1 MTKKNKAR
9 SRRYD
14 YLPNRANKYSI
25 RKFTVGTTSILI
37 GATLV
42 FGIDHDAKAAETT
55 TPPATSTTTASD
67 TTAQPAT
74 TDTTA
79 STNTTD
85 STSTATSTAQSTTA
99 DSTTQST
106 DSTNT
111 TNSTSTS
118 TAQSTTADSTTQS
131 TDSTNTA
138 TSTSTADTSTSA
150 STAQSTTADSTTQS
164 TDSTNTT
171 TSTSTA
177 DTSTSTSTAQ
187 STTSDSTTQS
197 TASTD
202 TTTSTS
208 IADTSASTST
218 TSSTVATSTST
229 STASASTASTTATS
243 TSTSTSTT
251 SSTTLSNFSLMS
263 AAAPMAVAAVAPA
276 NTDVVAEQNNIIT
289 ADAIAN
295 GYIKTATDAT
305 NAANTLSGRAWLID
319 SGTPATMANG
329 LTPVP
334 EGTPVY
340 MQWIDTDGAVS
351 PIYRASTTNKLS
363 SVDGSQVGP
372 GAYAFDLREPWVD
385 ANGTSHTYRAIDG
398 QYYRLWINDFT
409 TANGN
414 TATML
419 RQAGGFYPDTFV
431 NSVTGSNLGQFP
443 LIGTNMQRTGIF
455 MSIVPTNNYMTT
467 NNWIVDNQG
476 PLTNPS
482 TTTSVND
489 FISGKVWLESG
500 AGDYANSATGPNY
513 NAPSDVAGAGY
524 QVVMSS
530 LTAEGAKAYDAYVN
544 SLPKDQQT
552 AAART
557 LLQANPQYISATVTG
572 YTDANGNYTLRFP
585 SGALD
590 LNHVYGYVLDP
601 KGNLVKSYS
610 AFTTPLF
617 RPADANLS
625 FTPQTAPYVRPVR
638 HAWVNVNFAVVGTN
652 LTNINI
658 TNFDVTANPAKPGD
672 VAYVDVTTTA
682 LSPLPTYV
690 EWRDSAGNVVQRS
703 AQVTTE
709 QEAEVAGTFTIPT
722 NAKSGEVYTV
732 YIVSGG
738 NDIAAD
744 SLIVQVDQNSATY
757 QPTYPTT
764 TVSQGQTLV
773 VNPPLN
779 NDGTALPTG
788 TSFESGNNVPTWATV
803 NADGSITV
811 APDAAVTPGSYNVP
825 VVVTYP
831 DGSRE
836 TVYAP
841 VTVKA
846 PDATVFNPTAT
857 PVDTPYGTATTADQV
872 TSNVTIPGYPTT
884 GPQPV
889 ISVNDPS
896 QLPDGTTPGT
906 VNVPV
911 TVTYPD
917 GSTDQITVP
926 VTTGQPQ
933 ATQFDPTVTPVNNPY
948 GTATTAD
955 QVTSNV
961 TIPGYPTTGPQPVI
975 SVNDP
980 SQLPNGTTPGTVNV
994 PVTVTYPDGST
1005 DQITVPVTTGVSQ
1018 ATQYDPTANPVNNPY
1033 GTATTADQITGNI
1046 TVPGFPTTGAQPTYT
1061 IPVGTVLPDG
1071 TTPGTVDVP
1080 VTVTYPD
1087 GTTDQITVPVT
1098 TGQPQA
1104 TTYQP
1109 VGDQVNNPFG
1119 TPTTENQI
1127 VDAVIIPG
1135 YPTTGPQP
1143 VISVNDP
1150 STLPDGQTS
1159 GTVDVSVTVTYPDGS
1174 TDQITVP
1181 VTTGNTQATQYDPT
1195 ATPVTN
1201 PYGTPTTQDQVLSN
1215 VTVPGFPT
1223 TGAQP
1228 SYTLADGA
1236 TLPDGTQSGTYNVP
1250 VVVTYPDGSKDTI
1263 SVPVTVG
1270 DAQAVTYDP
1279 TSTPVDTPFGTA
1291 TTEND
1296 VVSHVAVPGYPT
1308 TGVQPTIKVDNG
1320 TSLPDGQTPGTYNV
1334 PVTVTYPDGSVD
1346 HITVPVTVGQPQ
1358 ATQYDPTATP
1368 ISNPY
1373 GTATTA
1379 DQVLGNVSVPGFP
1392 TNGAQPSYTLAD
1404 GAILPNGTQ
1413 SGTFNVPV
1421 VVTYPD
1427 GSKDTINVP
1436 VTVGDAQAVTY
1447 EPSATPI
1454 SNPYGTA
1461 TTSDQVLGNV
1471 TVPGFP
1477 TNGAQPSYTLAD
1489 GATLPDGTQS
1499 GTFNV
1504 PVVVTYPDG
1513 TTDMINVPVTVGDA
1527 QAVTYE
1533 PTATPIDKNYGS
1545 ATSEADVVSA
1555 VTVPNF
1561 PTTGDQPTITV
1572 DDPTTLPDGQTPGN
1586 YNVPVTVTYPDGS
1599 QDHISVPITV
1609 GSTEASTYQPTATAV
1624 ETPFGTPTTADEVIG
1639 NVTIPEYPTTGEQPV
1654 NTVDDPTTLPDGQTP
1669 GNYTVPVTVTY
1680 PDGSQD
1686 HITVPVTV
1694 TPSQASTYNPTAG
1707 VVNNP
1712 YGTPTTEAQVTSEVT
1727 VTGYPSTGPQPVI
1740 TVDNPAALPDGSVT
1754 GTVDVPVTI
1763 TYPDGSVDH
1772 VTVSVST
1779 GDSQA
1784 VTYEPTATPINKP
1797 YGTPTTNQDM
1807 ISHVTIPGYPTT
1819 GEQPI
1824 INAIDPNTLP
1834 TGYTSGTFEVPVLVT
1849 YPDGTSD
1856 SIIVTVTVDAQPQN
1870 NQYEPVTSQVN
1881 QPYGT
1886 PTTETDVVGKVTIP
1900 GYPTT
1905 GDQPVITVDNPSSL
1919 PDGTASGTYDVPV
1932 TVTYPDGTTDHIT
1945 VPVVVGAQPQ
1955 NTAYEPITTSV
1966 EKPYGTPT
1974 TTDDITGSVT
1984 VPGYPT
1990 TGDQPVITVDN
2001 PSTLPDGTTPGTYE
2015 VPVTVTYPDGTTDH
2029 VTVPVTVGTSQ
2040 ATQFDPTVTTVNTP
2054 YGTPTT
2060 EADVVGNVTIPGYPT
2075 TGDQPVITVDN
2086 PSSLPDGTIPG
2097 TVDVPVTVT
2106 YPDGSVDKIT
2116 VPVTTGEAQATT
2128 NEPTATP
2135 VENPYGT
2142 PTTVDDIT
2150 SSVTVPGYPTTG
2162 DQPVVTVD
2170 NPSTL
2175 PDGTT
2180 PDTVDV
2186 PVTVTYPDGS
2196 VDKITVPVTT
2206 GVAQATTYEPTTT
2219 PVEKSFGTPTTV
2231 DDITSSV
2238 TVPGYSTTGDQ
2249 PVITVD
2255 NPSTLPDG
2263 QTPGTYDV
2271 PVTVTYP
2278 DGSQDHTTVTVT
2290 VGESQATQYEP
2301 VTGPVNNAYGT
2312 PTTEDQVVAQV
2323 TVPNFPTTGEQPVI
2337 TVDNPLSLPDG
2348 QTPGTVDVSVTVTYP
2363 DGTVDH
2369 TAVTVNTGDTQA
2381 TQYEPTATPVDNP
2394 YGTPTTE
2401 NQVLDQV
2408 TVPNYPTTGDQPTY
2422 TIPSGTTLPDGS
2434 QSGTFNVP
2442 VIVRYPDGSQD
2453 MINVPVTVGESQAT
2467 TNEPTTTPVE
2477 KPFGT
2482 PTTVDDI
2489 TSSVTVP
2496 GYPTTGDQPVVT
2508 VDNPTSLPDGTT
2520 PGTYEVP
2527 VTVTYPDGSQDHTTV
2542 TVTVGESQAATNE
2555 PTTTPVEKP
2564 FGTPTTVD
2572 DITSSVTVPGYPA
2585 TGDQPVITVDNPS
2598 SLPDGTTPGTYE
2610 VPVTVTYPDGSQDHT
2625 VVTVTVGESQAT
2637 TNEPTTTPVEKPFGT
2652 PTTTDDITSS
2662 VTVPGYPTTGD
2673 QPVVTVDNPS
2683 SLPDG
2688 TTPGT
2693 YEVPVTVTYP
2703 DGSQDHTVVT
2713 VIVGEP
2719 QANTYEPTT
2728 TPVEKPNGTPTTT
2741 EDITG
2746 SVTVP
2751 NFPTTGEQPVIT
2763 VDNPSTLPDGTTP
2776 GTVDVP
2782 VTVTYPDGSED
2793 HTTVPVTVGEPQ
2805 ANTYEPTTTP
2815 VEKPNGTP
2823 TTVDDVTGSVTVPNF
2838 PTTGDQPVVTV
2849 DDPSTL
2855 PDGTTPGTV
2864 EVPVTVTYPDGS
2876 EDHTTVPVIVGEPQ
2890 ANTYEPTTTP
2900 VEKPNGTP
2908 TTVDDITGS
2917 VTVPNFPPTGEQ
2929 PVITVDNPSTLPDGT
2944 TPGTVEVPVTVTY
2957 PDGSEDHTTVT
2968 VTTGV
2973 SQAEQNNPGYHDG
2986 VAKPGE
2992 TIHLPQNGDSNMP
3005 DGTKYEVTPHVP
3017 SGWNITVD
3025 ETTGELTV
3033 TPPNN
3038 AQPGTSIVTEVIV
3051 HYPDG
3056 STEVVQIII
3065 TVGEKSETP
3074 LPSPIPHVPSTPN
3087 RDTITGEHATP
3098 GHSICVTWPNGSV
3111 TTVPVKKD
3119 GSWSV
3124 AIPKNIENQP
3134 EQRINIVE
3142 INHQGQVSKPTT
3154 IQKEHAPEKAGQHEL
3169 PETGQ
3174 SSEKTSPILL
3184 GGLFAALG
3192 SLLLFRR
3199 KKQDKETK

>member
-1 MTKKNKAR
+1 MGRNFLHDQKNKAR

-67 TTAQPAT
+67 TTTQPAT

-150 STAQSTTADSTTQS
+150 
-164 TDSTNTT
+164 
-171 TSTSTA
+171 
-177 DTSTSTSTAQ
+177 STAQ

-709 QEAEVAGTFTIPT
+709 QQAEAAGTFTIPT
-722 NAKSGEVYTV
+722 DAKSGEVYTV

-764 TVSQGQTLV
+764 TVSQEQTLV

-846 PDATVFNPTAT
+846 QDATVYNPTAT

-872 TSNVTIPGYPTT
+872 TSNVTIPGYSTT

-889 ISVNDPS
+889 ITVNDPS
-896 QLPDGTTPGT
+896 LLPDGTTPGT

-975 SVNDP
+975 TVNDP

-1061 IPVGTVLPDG
+1061 IPAGTVLPDG

-1080 VTVTYPD
+1080 
-1087 GTTDQITVPVT
+1087 
-1098 TGQPQA
+1098 
-1104 TTYQP
+1104 
-1109 VGDQVNNPFG
+1109 
-1119 TPTTENQI
+1119 
-1127 VDAVIIPG
+1127 
-1135 YPTTGPQP
+1135 
-1143 VISVNDP
+1143 
-1150 STLPDGQTS
+1150 
-1159 GTVDVSVTVTYPDGS
+1159 VTVTYPDGS

-1308 TGVQPTIKVDNG
+1308 TGVQPTITVDNG

-1427 GSKDTINVP
+1427 SSKDTINVP

-1513 TTDMINVPVTVGDA
+1513 TTDTINVPVTVGDA

-1654 NTVDDPTTLPDGQTP
+1654 ITVDDPTTLPDGQTA

-1707 VVNNP
+1707 IVNNP

-1834 TGYTSGTFEVPVLVT
+1834 TGYNSGTFEVPVLVT

-2001 PSTLPDGTTPGTYE
+2001 PSTLPDGTTPGTYD

-2086 PSSLPDGTIPG
+2086 PSSLPDGT
-2097 TVDVPVTVT
+2097 
-2106 YPDGSVDKIT
+2106 
-2116 VPVTTGEAQATT
+2116 
-2128 NEPTATP
+2128 
-2135 VENPYGT
+2135 
-2142 PTTVDDIT
+2142 
-2150 SSVTVPGYPTTG
+2150 
-2162 DQPVVTVD
+2162 
-2170 NPSTL
+2170 
-2175 PDGTT
+2175 
-2180 PDTVDV
+2180 
-2186 PVTVTYPDGS
+2186 
-2196 VDKITVPVTT
+2196 
-2206 GVAQATTYEPTTT
+2206 
-2219 PVEKSFGTPTTV
+2219 
-2231 DDITSSV
+2231 
-2238 TVPGYSTTGDQ
+2238 
-2249 PVITVD
+2249 
-2255 NPSTLPDG
+2255 
-2263 QTPGTYDV
+2263 
-2271 PVTVTYP
+2271 
-2278 DGSQDHTTVTVT
+2278 
-2290 VGESQATQYEP
+2290 
-2301 VTGPVNNAYGT
+2301 
-2312 PTTEDQVVAQV
+2312 
-2323 TVPNFPTTGEQPVI
+2323 
-2337 TVDNPLSLPDG
+2337 
-2348 QTPGTVDVSVTVTYP
+2348 
-2363 DGTVDH
+2363 
-2369 TAVTVNTGDTQA
+2369 
-2381 TQYEPTATPVDNP
+2381 
-2394 YGTPTTE
+2394 
-2401 NQVLDQV
+2401 
-2408 TVPNYPTTGDQPTY
+2408 
-2422 TIPSGTTLPDGS
+2422 
-2434 QSGTFNVP
+2434 
-2442 VIVRYPDGSQD
+2442 
-2453 MINVPVTVGESQAT
+2453 
-2467 TNEPTTTPVE
+2467 
-2477 KPFGT
+2477 
-2482 PTTVDDI
+2482 
-2489 TSSVTVP
+2489 
-2496 GYPTTGDQPVVT
+2496 
-2508 VDNPTSLPDGTT
+2508 T

-2527 VTVTYPDGSQDHTTV
+2527 VTVTYPDGSEDHTTV

-2555 PTTTPVEKP
+2555 PTTTTVEKP

-2625 VVTVTVGESQAT
+2625 VVTVTVGE
-2637 TNEPTTTPVEKPFGT
+2637 
-2652 PTTTDDITSS
+2652 
-2662 VTVPGYPTTGD
+2662 
-2673 QPVVTVDNPS
+2673 
-2683 SLPDG
+2683 
-2688 TTPGT
+2688 
-2693 YEVPVTVTYP
+2693 
-2703 DGSQDHTVVT
+2703 
-2713 VIVGEP
+2713 P

-2751 NFPTTGEQPVIT
+2751 NFPSTGEQPVIT

-2776 GTVDVP
+2776 GTV
-2782 VTVTYPDGSED
+2782 
-2793 HTTVPVTVGEPQ
+2793 
-2805 ANTYEPTTTP
+2805 
-2815 VEKPNGTP
+2815 
-2823 TTVDDVTGSVTVPNF
+2823 
-2838 PTTGDQPVVTV
+2838 
-2849 DDPSTL
+2849 
-2855 PDGTTPGTV
+2855 
-2864 EVPVTVTYPDGS
+2864 EVPVTVTYPDGAQ
-2876 EDHTTVPVIVGEPQ
+2876 DHTTVSVTVGEPQ

-2917 VTVPNFPPTGEQ
+2917 VTVPNFPTTGEQ
-2929 PVITVDNPSTLPDGT
+2929 PVITVDDPSTLPDGT

-2957 PDGSEDHTTVT
+2957 PDGSQDHTTVT

-2973 SQAEQNNPGYHDG
+2973 SQVEQNNPGYHDG

-3017 SGWNITVD
+3017 SDWNITVD

-3074 LPSPIPHVPSTPN
+3074 LPSPTPHVPSTPN

>member
-1 MTKKNKAR
+1 MGRNFLHDQKNKAR

-67 TTAQPAT
+67 TTTQPAT

-150 STAQSTTADSTTQS
+150 
-164 TDSTNTT
+164 
-171 TSTSTA
+171 
-177 DTSTSTSTAQ
+177 STAQ

-709 QEAEVAGTFTIPT
+709 QQAEAAGTFTIPT
-722 NAKSGEVYTV
+722 DAKSGEVYTV

-764 TVSQGQTLV
+764 TVSQEQTLV

-846 PDATVFNPTAT
+846 QDATVYNPTAT

-872 TSNVTIPGYPTT
+872 TSNVTIPGYSTT

-889 ISVNDPS
+889 ITVNDPS
-896 QLPDGTTPGT
+896 LLPDGTTPGT

-975 SVNDP
+975 TVNDP

-1061 IPVGTVLPDG
+1061 IPAGTVLPDG

-1080 VTVTYPD
+1080 
-1087 GTTDQITVPVT
+1087 
-1098 TGQPQA
+1098 
-1104 TTYQP
+1104 
-1109 VGDQVNNPFG
+1109 
-1119 TPTTENQI
+1119 
-1127 VDAVIIPG
+1127 
-1135 YPTTGPQP
+1135 
-1143 VISVNDP
+1143 
-1150 STLPDGQTS
+1150 
-1159 GTVDVSVTVTYPDGS
+1159 VTVTYPDGS

-1308 TGVQPTIKVDNG
+1308 TGVQPTITVDNG

-1513 TTDMINVPVTVGDA
+1513 TTDTINVPVTVGDA

-1654 NTVDDPTTLPDGQTP
+1654 ITVDDPTTLPDGQTA

-1707 VVNNP
+1707 IVNNP

-1834 TGYTSGTFEVPVLVT
+1834 TGYNSGTFEVPVLVT

-2001 PSTLPDGTTPGTYE
+2001 PSTLPDGTTPGTYD

-2086 PSSLPDGTIPG
+2086 PSSLPDGT
-2097 TVDVPVTVT
+2097 
-2106 YPDGSVDKIT
+2106 
-2116 VPVTTGEAQATT
+2116 
-2128 NEPTATP
+2128 
-2135 VENPYGT
+2135 
-2142 PTTVDDIT
+2142 
-2150 SSVTVPGYPTTG
+2150 
-2162 DQPVVTVD
+2162 
-2170 NPSTL
+2170 
-2175 PDGTT
+2175 
-2180 PDTVDV
+2180 
-2186 PVTVTYPDGS
+2186 
-2196 VDKITVPVTT
+2196 
-2206 GVAQATTYEPTTT
+2206 
-2219 PVEKSFGTPTTV
+2219 
-2231 DDITSSV
+2231 
-2238 TVPGYSTTGDQ
+2238 
-2249 PVITVD
+2249 
-2255 NPSTLPDG
+2255 
-2263 QTPGTYDV
+2263 
-2271 PVTVTYP
+2271 
-2278 DGSQDHTTVTVT
+2278 
-2290 VGESQATQYEP
+2290 
-2301 VTGPVNNAYGT
+2301 
-2312 PTTEDQVVAQV
+2312 
-2323 TVPNFPTTGEQPVI
+2323 
-2337 TVDNPLSLPDG
+2337 
-2348 QTPGTVDVSVTVTYP
+2348 
-2363 DGTVDH
+2363 
-2369 TAVTVNTGDTQA
+2369 
-2381 TQYEPTATPVDNP
+2381 
-2394 YGTPTTE
+2394 
-2401 NQVLDQV
+2401 
-2408 TVPNYPTTGDQPTY
+2408 
-2422 TIPSGTTLPDGS
+2422 
-2434 QSGTFNVP
+2434 
-2442 VIVRYPDGSQD
+2442 
-2453 MINVPVTVGESQAT
+2453 
-2467 TNEPTTTPVE
+2467 
-2477 KPFGT
+2477 
-2482 PTTVDDI
+2482 
-2489 TSSVTVP
+2489 
-2496 GYPTTGDQPVVT
+2496 
-2508 VDNPTSLPDGTT
+2508 T

-2527 VTVTYPDGSQDHTTV
+2527 VTVTYPDGSEDHTTV

-2555 PTTTPVEKP
+2555 PTTTTVEKP

-2625 VVTVTVGESQAT
+2625 VVTVTVGE
-2637 TNEPTTTPVEKPFGT
+2637 
-2652 PTTTDDITSS
+2652 
-2662 VTVPGYPTTGD
+2662 
-2673 QPVVTVDNPS
+2673 
-2683 SLPDG
+2683 
-2688 TTPGT
+2688 
-2693 YEVPVTVTYP
+2693 
-2703 DGSQDHTVVT
+2703 
-2713 VIVGEP
+2713 P

-2751 NFPTTGEQPVIT
+2751 NFPSTGEQPVIT

-2776 GTVDVP
+2776 GTV
-2782 VTVTYPDGSED
+2782 
-2793 HTTVPVTVGEPQ
+2793 
-2805 ANTYEPTTTP
+2805 
-2815 VEKPNGTP
+2815 
-2823 TTVDDVTGSVTVPNF
+2823 
-2838 PTTGDQPVVTV
+2838 
-2849 DDPSTL
+2849 
-2855 PDGTTPGTV
+2855 
-2864 EVPVTVTYPDGS
+2864 EVPVTVTYPDGAQ
-2876 EDHTTVPVIVGEPQ
+2876 DHTTVSVTVGEPQ

-2917 VTVPNFPPTGEQ
+2917 VTVPNFPTTGEQ
-2929 PVITVDNPSTLPDGT
+2929 PVITVDDPSTLPDGT

-2957 PDGSEDHTTVT
+2957 PDGSQDHTTVT

-2973 SQAEQNNPGYHDG
+2973 SQVEQNNPGYHDG

-3017 SGWNITVD
+3017 SDWNITVD

-3074 LPSPIPHVPSTPN
+3074 LPSPTPHVPSTPN

>member
-1 MTKKNKAR
+1 MTKKNKTR
-9 SRRYD
+9 SRRFD

-67 TTAQPAT
+67 TTTQPVTSTTTASDTTTQPAT
-74 TDTTA
+74 TETTT

-85 STSTATSTAQSTTA
+85 STSTATSIAQSTTADSTTQSTASTNPTTSTSTADTSTATSTAQSTTA

-106 DSTNT
+106 DSTN
-111 TNSTSTS
+111 
-118 TAQSTTADSTTQS
+118 A
-131 TDSTNTA
+131 A
-138 TSTSTADTSTSA
+138 TSTSTADASTSA

-164 TDSTNTT
+164 TASTN
-171 TSTSTA
+171 
-177 DTSTSTSTAQ
+177 
-187 STTSDSTTQS
+187 
-197 TASTD
+197 

-208 IADTSASTST
+208 IADTSASTSA

-229 STASASTASTTATS
+229 NTAATSTASTTVASTTTS
-243 TSTSTSTT
+243 TSAT
-251 SSTTLSNFSLMS
+251 SSTALRSISLMR
-263 AAAPMAVAAVAPA
+263 AAAPMAAAVAPA

-295 GYIKTATDAT
+295 GYIKSATDAT

-340 MQWIDTDGAVS
+340 MQWVDTDGAVS
-351 PIYRASTTNKLS
+351 PIYRANTTNKLS

-372 GAYAFDLREPWVD
+372 GAYAFDLRQPWVD
-385 ANGTSHTYRAIDG
+385 ANGKNHTYRAIDG

-443 LIGTNMQRTGIF
+443 LIGTNMQRTGIY

-489 FISGKVWLESG
+489 FISGKVWIESG

-617 RPADANLS
+617 RAADANLS

-658 TNFDVTANPAKPGD
+658 TNFDVTANPAKPGN

-709 QEAEVAGTFTIPT
+709 QQAEAAGTFTIPS

-773 VNPPLN
+773 VNTPLN
-779 NDGTALPTG
+779 SDGTALPAG
-788 TSFESGNNVPTWATV
+788 TSYESGNNVPTWATV

-825 VVVTYP
+825 VVVSYP

-846 PDATVFNPTAT
+846 PDTTVYNPTAT
-857 PVDTPYGTATTADQV
+857 PVNMPYGTATTADQV
-872 TSNVTIPGYPTT
+872 TSRVTIPGYPTT

-896 QLPDGTTPGT
+896 QLPNGTTPGT

-933 ATQFDPTVTPVNNPY
+933 ATQYDPTVTPVNNPY

-994 PVTVTYPDGST
+994 TVTVTYPDGST

-1018 ATQYDPTANPVNNPY
+1018 ATQYDPIATPVNNPY

-1046 TVPGFPTTGAQPTYT
+1046 TIPGFPATGAQPTYA
-1061 IPVGTVLPDG
+1061 IPTGTVLPDG

-1109 VGDQVNNPFG
+1109 VGEQVNNPFG

-1127 VDAVIIPG
+1127 VDAVVIPG

-1143 VISVNDP
+1143 VITVNDP

-1181 VTTGNTQATQYDPT
+1181 VTTGNTQATQYNPT
-1195 ATPVTN
+1195 ATAVTN
-1201 PYGTPTTQDQVLSN
+1201 PYGTPTTQDQVLTN

-1236 TLPDGTQSGTYNVP
+1236 TLPDGTQSGAFSVP

-1270 DAQAVTYDP
+1270 DAQAVTYNP
-1279 TSTPVDTPFGTA
+1279 TATPVDTPFGTA

-1296 VVSHVAVPGYPT
+1296 VVSHVAIPGFPT
-1308 TGVQPTIKVDNG
+1308 TGAQPTITVDNG

-1346 HITVPVTVGQPQ
+1346 HITVPVTVGQSQ
-1358 ATQYDPTATP
+1358 AAQYDPTATP

-1489 GATLPDGTQS
+1489 GTTLPDGTQS

-1513 TTDMINVPVTVGDA
+1513 TTDTINVPVTVGDA

-1533 PTATPIDKNYGS
+1533 PTSTPIDKNYGS

-1561 PTTGDQPTITV
+1561 PTTGAQPTITV

-1609 GSTEASTYQPTATAV
+1609 GPTEASTYQPTETPV
-1624 ETPFGTPTTADEVIG
+1624 ETPFGTPTTADKVIG

-1654 NTVDDPTTLPDGQTP
+1654 VTVDNPTALPDGQTA

-1712 YGTPTTEAQVTSEVT
+1712 YGTATTEAQVTSEVT

-1740 TVDNPAALPDGSVT
+1740 TVDNPAVLPDGSVT

-1772 VTVSVST
+1772 VTVSVTT

-1784 VTYEPTATPINKP
+1784 VAYEPTSTSIHKP

-1807 ISHVTIPGYPTT
+1807 ISHVTIPGFPTT
-1819 GEQPI
+1819 GAQPI

-1834 TGYTSGTFEVPVLVT
+1834 TGYTSGTFNVPVLVT

-1905 GDQPVITVDNPSSL
+1905 GEQPVITVDNPSTL
-1919 PDGTASGTYDVPV
+1919 PDGRVSGTYDVPV

-1955 NTAYEPITTSV
+1955 NTAYEPITTPV
-1966 EKPYGTPT
+1966 GKPYGTPT
-1974 TTDDITGSVT
+1974 TTDDIIGSVT

-1990 TGDQPVITVDN
+1990 TGEQPVITVDN
-2001 PSTLPDGTTPGTYE
+2001 PSSLPDGSTPGTYD

-2029 VTVPVTVGTSQ
+2029 VTVPVTIGTSQ
-2040 ATQFDPTVTTVNTP
+2040 ATQFDPVVTTVNTP

-2075 TGDQPVITVDN
+2075 TGDQPVVTVDN
-2086 PSSLPDGTIPG
+2086 PSSLPDGTTPG

-2116 VPVTTGEAQATT
+2116 VPVTTGE
-2128 NEPTATP
+2128 
-2135 VENPYGT
+2135 
-2142 PTTVDDIT
+2142 
-2150 SSVTVPGYPTTG
+2150 
-2162 DQPVVTVD
+2162 
-2170 NPSTL
+2170 
-2175 PDGTT
+2175 
-2180 PDTVDV
+2180 
-2186 PVTVTYPDGS
+2186 
-2196 VDKITVPVTT
+2196 
-2206 GVAQATTYEPTTT
+2206 AQATTYEPTTT

-2238 TVPGYSTTGDQ
+2238 TVPGYPTTGDQ
-2249 PVITVD
+2249 PVVTVD
-2255 NPSTLPDG
+2255 NPSSLPDG
-2263 QTPGTYDV
+2263 TTPGAYEV

-2290 VGESQATQYEP
+2290 VGESQATRYEP
-2301 VTGPVNNAYGT
+2301 VTGPVNNSYGT
-2312 PTTEDQVVAQV
+2312 PTTVDQVVAQV
-2323 TVPNFPTTGEQPVI
+2323 TVPNFPTTGDQPVI
-2337 TVDNPLSLPDG
+2337 TVDNPSSLPDG
-2348 QTPGTVDVSVTVTYP
+2348 STPGTVDVAVTVTYP

-2369 TAVTVNTGDTQA
+2369 TTVTVITGDTQA
-2381 TQYEPTATPVDNP
+2381 TQYEPTATPVDHP

-2401 NQVLDQV
+2401 NQVLDHV

-2442 VIVRYPDGSQD
+2442 VIVTYPDGSQD

-2477 KPFGT
+2477 KPYGT
-2482 PTTVDDI
+2482 PTTTDDITSSVTIPGYPTTGEQPVIKVDNPSSLPDGTTPGAYVVPVTVTYPDGSQDHTVVTVTVGEPQANTYEPTTTPVEKPYGTPTTTDDI

-2496 GYPTTGDQPVVT
+2496 GYPTTG
-2508 VDNPTSLPDGTT
+2508 
-2520 PGTYEVP
+2520 E
-2527 VTVTYPDGSQDHTTV
+2527 
-2542 TVTVGESQAATNE
+2542 
-2555 PTTTPVEKP
+2555 
-2564 FGTPTTVD
+2564 
-2572 DITSSVTVPGYPA
+2572 
-2585 TGDQPVITVDNPS
+2585 QPVIKVDNPS
-2598 SLPDGTTPGTYE
+2598 SLPDGKTPGTYE

-2625 VVTVTVGESQAT
+2625 VVTVTV
-2637 TNEPTTTPVEKPFGT
+2637 V
-2652 PTTTDDITSS
+2652 
-2662 VTVPGYPTTGD
+2662 
-2673 QPVVTVDNPS
+2673 
-2683 SLPDG
+2683 
-2688 TTPGT
+2688 
-2693 YEVPVTVTYP
+2693 
-2703 DGSQDHTVVT
+2703 
-2713 VIVGEP
+2713 EP

-2728 TPVEKPNGTPTTT
+2728 TPVEKPNGTPTTV
-2741 EDITG
+2741 DDVTG
-2746 SVTVP
+2746 SVKVP
-2751 NFPTTGEQPVIT
+2751 NFPTTGDQPVIT
-2763 VDNPSTLPDGTTP
+2763 VDNPSTLPDGTKP
-2776 GTVDVP
+2776 GTVEVP
-2782 VTVTYPDGSED
+2782 VTVTYPDGSQD
-2793 HTTVPVTVGEPQ
+2793 HTTVPVTVEEPQ

-2838 PTTGDQPVVTV
+2838 PTTG
-2849 DDPSTL
+2849 
-2855 PDGTTPGTV
+2855 
-2864 EVPVTVTYPDGS
+2864 
-2876 EDHTTVPVIVGEPQ
+2876 
-2890 ANTYEPTTTP
+2890 
-2900 VEKPNGTP
+2900 
-2908 TTVDDITGS
+2908 
-2917 VTVPNFPPTGEQ
+2917 EQ

-2944 TPGTVEVPVTVTY
+2944 KPGTVEVPVTVTY
-2957 PDGSEDHTTVT
+2957 PDGSQDHTTVT

-2973 SQAEQNNPGYHDG
+2973 SQAEQNKPGYHDG

-2992 TIHLPQNGDSNMP
+2992 TIHIPQNGDSNMP

-3074 LPSPIPHVPSTPN
+3074 LPSPTPNVPSTPN
-3087 RDTITGEHATP
+3087 TDTITGEHTTP
-3098 GHSICVTWPNGSV
+3098 GHSICVTWPDGTV

-3134 EQRINIVE
+3134 EKRINIVE

-3154 IQKEHAPEKAGQHEL
+3154 IQKEHASEKASQHEL
-3169 PETGQ
+3169 PETGHN
-3174 SSEKTSPILL
+3174 SEKTSPILL

-3199 KKQDKETK
+3199 KKQAKETK

>member
-1 MTKKNKAR
+1 MHDQKNKAR

-67 TTAQPAT
+67 TTTQPAT

-150 STAQSTTADSTTQS
+150 
-164 TDSTNTT
+164 
-171 TSTSTA
+171 
-177 DTSTSTSTAQ
+177 STAQ

-709 QEAEVAGTFTIPT
+709 QQAEAAGTFTIPT
-722 NAKSGEVYTV
+722 DAKSGEVYTV

-764 TVSQGQTLV
+764 TVSQEQTLV

-846 PDATVFNPTAT
+846 QDATVYNPTAT

-872 TSNVTIPGYPTT
+872 TSNVTIPGYSTT

-889 ISVNDPS
+889 ITVNDPS
-896 QLPDGTTPGT
+896 LLPDGTTPGT

-975 SVNDP
+975 TVNDP

-1061 IPVGTVLPDG
+1061 IPAGTVLPDG

-1080 VTVTYPD
+1080 
-1087 GTTDQITVPVT
+1087 
-1098 TGQPQA
+1098 
-1104 TTYQP
+1104 
-1109 VGDQVNNPFG
+1109 
-1119 TPTTENQI
+1119 
-1127 VDAVIIPG
+1127 
-1135 YPTTGPQP
+1135 
-1143 VISVNDP
+1143 
-1150 STLPDGQTS
+1150 
-1159 GTVDVSVTVTYPDGS
+1159 VTVTYPDGS

-1308 TGVQPTIKVDNG
+1308 TGVQPTITVDNG

-1427 GSKDTINVP
+1427 SSKDTINVP

-1513 TTDMINVPVTVGDA
+1513 TTDTINVPVTVGDA

-1654 NTVDDPTTLPDGQTP
+1654 ITVDDPTTLPDGQTA

-1707 VVNNP
+1707 IVNNP

-1834 TGYTSGTFEVPVLVT
+1834 TGYNSGTFEVPVLVT

-2001 PSTLPDGTTPGTYE
+2001 PSTLPDGTTPGTYD

-2086 PSSLPDGTIPG
+2086 PSSLPDGT
-2097 TVDVPVTVT
+2097 
-2106 YPDGSVDKIT
+2106 
-2116 VPVTTGEAQATT
+2116 
-2128 NEPTATP
+2128 
-2135 VENPYGT
+2135 
-2142 PTTVDDIT
+2142 
-2150 SSVTVPGYPTTG
+2150 
-2162 DQPVVTVD
+2162 
-2170 NPSTL
+2170 
-2175 PDGTT
+2175 
-2180 PDTVDV
+2180 
-2186 PVTVTYPDGS
+2186 
-2196 VDKITVPVTT
+2196 
-2206 GVAQATTYEPTTT
+2206 
-2219 PVEKSFGTPTTV
+2219 
-2231 DDITSSV
+2231 
-2238 TVPGYSTTGDQ
+2238 
-2249 PVITVD
+2249 
-2255 NPSTLPDG
+2255 
-2263 QTPGTYDV
+2263 
-2271 PVTVTYP
+2271 
-2278 DGSQDHTTVTVT
+2278 
-2290 VGESQATQYEP
+2290 
-2301 VTGPVNNAYGT
+2301 
-2312 PTTEDQVVAQV
+2312 
-2323 TVPNFPTTGEQPVI
+2323 
-2337 TVDNPLSLPDG
+2337 
-2348 QTPGTVDVSVTVTYP
+2348 
-2363 DGTVDH
+2363 
-2369 TAVTVNTGDTQA
+2369 
-2381 TQYEPTATPVDNP
+2381 
-2394 YGTPTTE
+2394 
-2401 NQVLDQV
+2401 
-2408 TVPNYPTTGDQPTY
+2408 
-2422 TIPSGTTLPDGS
+2422 
-2434 QSGTFNVP
+2434 
-2442 VIVRYPDGSQD
+2442 
-2453 MINVPVTVGESQAT
+2453 
-2467 TNEPTTTPVE
+2467 
-2477 KPFGT
+2477 
-2482 PTTVDDI
+2482 
-2489 TSSVTVP
+2489 
-2496 GYPTTGDQPVVT
+2496 
-2508 VDNPTSLPDGTT
+2508 T

-2527 VTVTYPDGSQDHTTV
+2527 VTVTYPDGSEDHTTV

-2555 PTTTPVEKP
+2555 PTTTTVEKP

-2625 VVTVTVGESQAT
+2625 VVTVTVGE
-2637 TNEPTTTPVEKPFGT
+2637 
-2652 PTTTDDITSS
+2652 
-2662 VTVPGYPTTGD
+2662 
-2673 QPVVTVDNPS
+2673 
-2683 SLPDG
+2683 
-2688 TTPGT
+2688 
-2693 YEVPVTVTYP
+2693 
-2703 DGSQDHTVVT
+2703 
-2713 VIVGEP
+2713 P

-2751 NFPTTGEQPVIT
+2751 NFPSTGEQPVIT

-2776 GTVDVP
+2776 GTV
-2782 VTVTYPDGSED
+2782 
-2793 HTTVPVTVGEPQ
+2793 
-2805 ANTYEPTTTP
+2805 
-2815 VEKPNGTP
+2815 
-2823 TTVDDVTGSVTVPNF
+2823 
-2838 PTTGDQPVVTV
+2838 
-2849 DDPSTL
+2849 
-2855 PDGTTPGTV
+2855 
-2864 EVPVTVTYPDGS
+2864 EVPVTVTYPDGAQ
-2876 EDHTTVPVIVGEPQ
+2876 DHTTVSVTVGEPQ

-2917 VTVPNFPPTGEQ
+2917 VTVPNFPTTGEQ
-2929 PVITVDNPSTLPDGT
+2929 PVITVDDPSTLPDGT

-2957 PDGSEDHTTVT
+2957 PDGSQDHTTVT

-2973 SQAEQNNPGYHDG
+2973 SQVEQNNPGYHDG

-3017 SGWNITVD
+3017 SDWNITVD

-3074 LPSPIPHVPSTPN
+3074 LPSPTPHVPSTPN

>member
-1 MTKKNKAR
+1 
-9 SRRYD
+9 
-14 YLPNRANKYSI
+14 
-25 RKFTVGTTSILI
+25 
-37 GATLV
+37 
-42 FGIDHDAKAAETT
+42 
-55 TPPATSTTTASD
+55 
-67 TTAQPAT
+67 
-74 TDTTA
+74 
-79 STNTTD
+79 
-85 STSTATSTAQSTTA
+85 
-99 DSTTQST
+99 
-106 DSTNT
+106 
-111 TNSTSTS
+111 
-118 TAQSTTADSTTQS
+118 
-131 TDSTNTA
+131 
-138 TSTSTADTSTSA
+138 
-150 STAQSTTADSTTQS
+150 
-164 TDSTNTT
+164 
-171 TSTSTA
+171 
-177 DTSTSTSTAQ
+177 
-187 STTSDSTTQS
+187 
-197 TASTD
+197 
-202 TTTSTS
+202 
-208 IADTSASTST
+208 
-218 TSSTVATSTST
+218 
-229 STASASTASTTATS
+229 
-243 TSTSTSTT
+243 
-251 SSTTLSNFSLMS
+251 MS
-263 AAAPMAVAAVAPA
+263 AAAPMAATAVAPA
-276 NTDVVAEQNNIIT
+276 TIDVAAEQNNIIT

-295 GYIKTATDAT
+295 GYIKSATDAT
-305 NAANTLSGRAWLID
+305 NAANTLSGRAWLIN
-319 SGTPATMANG
+319 SGTPSTMANG

-351 PIYRASTTNKLS
+351 PIYQANTTNQLS

-385 ANGTSHTYRAIDG
+385 ANGTRHTYRAIDG

-419 RQAGGFYPDTFV
+419 RQAGGFYPNTFV
-431 NSVTGSNLGQFP
+431 NSVTSSNLGQFP

-467 NNWIVDNQG
+467 DNWIVDNQG

-489 FISGKVWLESG
+489 FISGKVWIESG

-513 NAPSDVAGAGY
+513 NAPSDVAGEGY

-709 QEAEVAGTFTIPT
+709 QQAEAAGTFTIPT
-722 NAKSGEVYTV
+722 YAKSGEVYTV

-773 VNPPLN
+773 VNTPLN
-779 NDGTALPTG
+779 SDGTALPAG
-788 TSFESGNNVPTWATV
+788 TSYESGNNVPTWATV

-811 APDAAVTPGSYNVP
+811 APDATVTPGSYNVP
-825 VVVTYP
+825 VVVSYP

-846 PDATVFNPTAT
+846 PDATVYNPTAT
-857 PVDTPYGTATTADQV
+857 PVDTPYGTATTVDQV
-872 TSNVTIPGYPTT
+872 TSNVTIPGYSTT

-889 ISVNDPS
+889 ITVNDPS

-933 ATQFDPTVTPVNNPY
+933 ATQFDPTVTPVNNLY

-961 TIPGYPTTGPQPVI
+961 TIPSYPTSGQQPVI
-975 SVNDP
+975 TVNDP
-980 SQLPNGTTPGTVNV
+980 SQ
-994 PVTVTYPDGST
+994 
-1005 DQITVPVTTGVSQ
+1005 
-1018 ATQYDPTANPVNNPY
+1018 
-1033 GTATTADQITGNI
+1033 
-1046 TVPGFPTTGAQPTYT
+1046 
-1061 IPVGTVLPDG
+1061 
-1071 TTPGTVDVP
+1071 
-1080 VTVTYPD
+1080 
-1087 GTTDQITVPVT
+1087 
-1098 TGQPQA
+1098 
-1104 TTYQP
+1104 
-1109 VGDQVNNPFG
+1109 
-1119 TPTTENQI
+1119 
-1127 VDAVIIPG
+1127 
-1135 YPTTGPQP
+1135 
-1143 VISVNDP
+1143 
-1150 STLPDGQTS
+1150 
-1159 GTVDVSVTVTYPDGS
+1159 
-1174 TDQITVP
+1174 
-1181 VTTGNTQATQYDPT
+1181 
-1195 ATPVTN
+1195 
-1201 PYGTPTTQDQVLSN
+1201 
-1215 VTVPGFPT
+1215 
-1223 TGAQP
+1223 
-1228 SYTLADGA
+1228 
-1236 TLPDGTQSGTYNVP
+1236 
-1250 VVVTYPDGSKDTI
+1250 
-1263 SVPVTVG
+1263 
-1270 DAQAVTYDP
+1270 
-1279 TSTPVDTPFGTA
+1279 
-1291 TTEND
+1291 
-1296 VVSHVAVPGYPT
+1296 
-1308 TGVQPTIKVDNG
+1308 
-1320 TSLPDGQTPGTYNV
+1320 
-1334 PVTVTYPDGSVD
+1334 
-1346 HITVPVTVGQPQ
+1346 
-1358 ATQYDPTATP
+1358 
-1368 ISNPY
+1368 
-1373 GTATTA
+1373 
-1379 DQVLGNVSVPGFP
+1379 
-1392 TNGAQPSYTLAD
+1392 
-1404 GAILPNGTQ
+1404 
-1413 SGTFNVPV
+1413 
-1421 VVTYPD
+1421 
-1427 GSKDTINVP
+1427 
-1436 VTVGDAQAVTY
+1436 
-1447 EPSATPI
+1447 
-1454 SNPYGTA
+1454 
-1461 TTSDQVLGNV
+1461 
-1471 TVPGFP
+1471 
-1477 TNGAQPSYTLAD
+1477 
-1489 GATLPDGTQS
+1489 
-1499 GTFNV
+1499 
-1504 PVVVTYPDG
+1504 
-1513 TTDMINVPVTVGDA
+1513 
-1527 QAVTYE
+1527 
-1533 PTATPIDKNYGS
+1533 
-1545 ATSEADVVSA
+1545 
-1555 VTVPNF
+1555 
-1561 PTTGDQPTITV
+1561 
-1572 DDPTTLPDGQTPGN
+1572 
-1586 YNVPVTVTYPDGS
+1586 
-1599 QDHISVPITV
+1599 
-1609 GSTEASTYQPTATAV
+1609 
-1624 ETPFGTPTTADEVIG
+1624 
-1639 NVTIPEYPTTGEQPV
+1639 
-1654 NTVDDPTTLPDGQTP
+1654 
-1669 GNYTVPVTVTY
+1669 
-1680 PDGSQD
+1680 
-1686 HITVPVTV
+1686 
-1694 TPSQASTYNPTAG
+1694 
-1707 VVNNP
+1707 
-1712 YGTPTTEAQVTSEVT
+1712 
-1727 VTGYPSTGPQPVI
+1727 
-1740 TVDNPAALPDGSVT
+1740 
-1754 GTVDVPVTI
+1754 
-1763 TYPDGSVDH
+1763 
-1772 VTVSVST
+1772 
-1779 GDSQA
+1779 
-1784 VTYEPTATPINKP
+1784 
-1797 YGTPTTNQDM
+1797 
-1807 ISHVTIPGYPTT
+1807 
-1819 GEQPI
+1819 
-1824 INAIDPNTLP
+1824 
-1834 TGYTSGTFEVPVLVT
+1834 
-1849 YPDGTSD
+1849 
-1856 SIIVTVTVDAQPQN
+1856 
-1870 NQYEPVTSQVN
+1870 
-1881 QPYGT
+1881 
-1886 PTTETDVVGKVTIP
+1886 
-1900 GYPTT
+1900 
-1905 GDQPVITVDNPSSL
+1905 
-1919 PDGTASGTYDVPV
+1919 
-1932 TVTYPDGTTDHIT
+1932 
-1945 VPVVVGAQPQ
+1945 
-1955 NTAYEPITTSV
+1955 
-1966 EKPYGTPT
+1966 
-1974 TTDDITGSVT
+1974 
-1984 VPGYPT
+1984 
-1990 TGDQPVITVDN
+1990 
-2001 PSTLPDGTTPGTYE
+2001 
-2015 VPVTVTYPDGTTDH
+2015 
-2029 VTVPVTVGTSQ
+2029 
-2040 ATQFDPTVTTVNTP
+2040 
-2054 YGTPTT
+2054 
-2060 EADVVGNVTIPGYPT
+2060 
-2075 TGDQPVITVDN
+2075 
-2086 PSSLPDGTIPG
+2086 LPDGTIPG

-2128 NEPTATP
+2128 NEPTVAP

-2142 PTTVDDIT
+2142 PTTVDDITSSVTVPGYPTTGDQPVITVDNPSSLPDGTTPGTVDVPVTVTYPDGSVDKITVLVTTGEAQATTYEPTTTPVEKPYGTPTTTEDIT

-2180 PDTVDV
+2180 P
-2186 PVTVTYPDGS
+2186 
-2196 VDKITVPVTT
+2196 
-2206 GVAQATTYEPTTT
+2206 
-2219 PVEKSFGTPTTV
+2219 
-2231 DDITSSV
+2231 
-2238 TVPGYSTTGDQ
+2238 
-2249 PVITVD
+2249 
-2255 NPSTLPDG
+2255 
-2263 QTPGTYDV
+2263 GTYDV

-2278 DGSQDHTTVTVT
+2278 DGSHDHTTVTVT

-2301 VTGPVNNAYGT
+2301 VTGPVNNSYGT
-2312 PTTEDQVVAQV
+2312 PTTEEQVVAQV
-2323 TVPNFPTTGEQPVI
+2323 TVPNFPTTGDQPVI
-2337 TVDNPLSLPDG
+2337 TVDNPSSLPDG
-2348 QTPGTVDVSVTVTYP
+2348 STPGTVDVSVTVTYP
-2363 DGTVDH
+2363 DSTVDH
-2369 TAVTVNTGDTQA
+2369 TTVTVNTSDTLA

-2394 YGTPTTE
+2394 YGTPTTD
-2401 NQVLDQV
+2401 NQVLDHV

-2442 VIVRYPDGSQD
+2442 VIVTYPDGSQD
-2453 MINVPVTVGESQAT
+2453 MINVPVTVGESQA
-2467 TNEPTTTPVE
+2467 
-2477 KPFGT
+2477 
-2482 PTTVDDI
+2482 
-2489 TSSVTVP
+2489 
-2496 GYPTTGDQPVVT
+2496 
-2508 VDNPTSLPDGTT
+2508 
-2520 PGTYEVP
+2520 
-2527 VTVTYPDGSQDHTTV
+2527 
-2542 TVTVGESQAATNE
+2542 
-2555 PTTTPVEKP
+2555 
-2564 FGTPTTVD
+2564 
-2572 DITSSVTVPGYPA
+2572 
-2585 TGDQPVITVDNPS
+2585 VI
-2598 SLPDGTTPGTYE
+2598 
-2610 VPVTVTYPDGSQDHT
+2610 
-2625 VVTVTVGESQAT
+2625 
-2637 TNEPTTTPVEKPFGT
+2637 NEPTTTPVEKPFGT
-2652 PTTTDDITSS
+2652 PTTTDDITGS
-2662 VTVPGYPTTGD
+2662 VTVPNFPTTED

-2703 DGSQDHTVVT
+2703 DGSEDHTTVT
-2713 VIVGEP
+2713 VTVGES
-2719 QANTYEPTT
+2719 QATTNEPTT
-2728 TPVEKPNGTPTTT
+2728 TPVEKPFGTPTMT

-2751 NFPTTGEQPVIT
+2751 NFPPTGDQPVIT
-2763 VDNPSTLPDGTTP
+2763 VDNPSSLPDGTTP

-2793 HTTVPVTVGEPQ
+2793 HTTVTVTVGEPQ

-2876 EDHTTVPVIVGEPQ
+2876 Q
-2890 ANTYEPTTTP
+2890 
-2900 VEKPNGTP
+2900 
-2908 TTVDDITGS
+2908 
-2917 VTVPNFPPTGEQ
+2917 
-2929 PVITVDNPSTLPDGT
+2929 
-2944 TPGTVEVPVTVTY
+2944 
-2957 PDGSEDHTTVT
+2957 DHTTVT
-2968 VTTGV
+2968 LTTGV

-2992 TIHLPQNGDSNMP
+2992 TIHIPQNGDSNMP

-3033 TPPNN
+3033 TPSNN

-3074 LPSPIPHVPSTPN
+3074 LPSPAPHVPSTPN
-3087 RDTITGEHATP
+3087 TDTITGEHATP

-3174 SSEKTSPILL
+3174 NSEKTSPILL

>member
-1 MTKKNKAR
+1 
-9 SRRYD
+9 
-14 YLPNRANKYSI
+14 
-25 RKFTVGTTSILI
+25 
-37 GATLV
+37 
-42 FGIDHDAKAAETT
+42 
-55 TPPATSTTTASD
+55 
-67 TTAQPAT
+67 
-74 TDTTA
+74 
-79 STNTTD
+79 
-85 STSTATSTAQSTTA
+85 
-99 DSTTQST
+99 
-106 DSTNT
+106 
-111 TNSTSTS
+111 
-118 TAQSTTADSTTQS
+118 
-131 TDSTNTA
+131 
-138 TSTSTADTSTSA
+138 
-150 STAQSTTADSTTQS
+150 
-164 TDSTNTT
+164 
-171 TSTSTA
+171 
-177 DTSTSTSTAQ
+177 
-187 STTSDSTTQS
+187 
-197 TASTD
+197 
-202 TTTSTS
+202 
-208 IADTSASTST
+208 
-218 TSSTVATSTST
+218 
-229 STASASTASTTATS
+229 
-243 TSTSTSTT
+243 
-251 SSTTLSNFSLMS
+251 MS

-709 QEAEVAGTFTIPT
+709 QQAEAAGTFTIPT
-722 NAKSGEVYTV
+722 DAKSGEVYTV

-764 TVSQGQTLV
+764 TVSQEQTLV

-846 PDATVFNPTAT
+846 QDATVYNPTAT

-872 TSNVTIPGYPTT
+872 TSNVTIPGYSTT

-889 ISVNDPS
+889 ITVNDPS
-896 QLPDGTTPGT
+896 LLPDGTTPGT

-975 SVNDP
+975 TVNDP

-1061 IPVGTVLPDG
+1061 IPAGTVLPDG

-1080 VTVTYPD
+1080 
-1087 GTTDQITVPVT
+1087 
-1098 TGQPQA
+1098 
-1104 TTYQP
+1104 
-1109 VGDQVNNPFG
+1109 
-1119 TPTTENQI
+1119 
-1127 VDAVIIPG
+1127 
-1135 YPTTGPQP
+1135 
-1143 VISVNDP
+1143 
-1150 STLPDGQTS
+1150 
-1159 GTVDVSVTVTYPDGS
+1159 VTVTYPDGS

-1308 TGVQPTIKVDNG
+1308 TGVQPTITVDNG

-1513 TTDMINVPVTVGDA
+1513 TTDTINVLVTVGDA

-1654 NTVDDPTTLPDGQTP
+1654 ITVDDPTTLPDGQTA

-1707 VVNNP
+1707 IVNNP

-1834 TGYTSGTFEVPVLVT
+1834 TGYNSGTFEVPVLVT

-2001 PSTLPDGTTPGTYE
+2001 PSTLPDGTTPGTYD

-2086 PSSLPDGTIPG
+2086 PSSLPDGT
-2097 TVDVPVTVT
+2097 
-2106 YPDGSVDKIT
+2106 
-2116 VPVTTGEAQATT
+2116 
-2128 NEPTATP
+2128 
-2135 VENPYGT
+2135 
-2142 PTTVDDIT
+2142 
-2150 SSVTVPGYPTTG
+2150 
-2162 DQPVVTVD
+2162 
-2170 NPSTL
+2170 
-2175 PDGTT
+2175 
-2180 PDTVDV
+2180 
-2186 PVTVTYPDGS
+2186 
-2196 VDKITVPVTT
+2196 
-2206 GVAQATTYEPTTT
+2206 
-2219 PVEKSFGTPTTV
+2219 
-2231 DDITSSV
+2231 
-2238 TVPGYSTTGDQ
+2238 
-2249 PVITVD
+2249 
-2255 NPSTLPDG
+2255 
-2263 QTPGTYDV
+2263 
-2271 PVTVTYP
+2271 
-2278 DGSQDHTTVTVT
+2278 
-2290 VGESQATQYEP
+2290 
-2301 VTGPVNNAYGT
+2301 
-2312 PTTEDQVVAQV
+2312 
-2323 TVPNFPTTGEQPVI
+2323 
-2337 TVDNPLSLPDG
+2337 
-2348 QTPGTVDVSVTVTYP
+2348 
-2363 DGTVDH
+2363 
-2369 TAVTVNTGDTQA
+2369 
-2381 TQYEPTATPVDNP
+2381 
-2394 YGTPTTE
+2394 
-2401 NQVLDQV
+2401 
-2408 TVPNYPTTGDQPTY
+2408 
-2422 TIPSGTTLPDGS
+2422 
-2434 QSGTFNVP
+2434 
-2442 VIVRYPDGSQD
+2442 
-2453 MINVPVTVGESQAT
+2453 
-2467 TNEPTTTPVE
+2467 
-2477 KPFGT
+2477 
-2482 PTTVDDI
+2482 
-2489 TSSVTVP
+2489 
-2496 GYPTTGDQPVVT
+2496 
-2508 VDNPTSLPDGTT
+2508 T

-2527 VTVTYPDGSQDHTTV
+2527 VTVTYPDGSEDHTTV

-2555 PTTTPVEKP
+2555 PTTTTVEKP

-2625 VVTVTVGESQAT
+2625 VVTVTVGE
-2637 TNEPTTTPVEKPFGT
+2637 
-2652 PTTTDDITSS
+2652 
-2662 VTVPGYPTTGD
+2662 
-2673 QPVVTVDNPS
+2673 
-2683 SLPDG
+2683 
-2688 TTPGT
+2688 
-2693 YEVPVTVTYP
+2693 
-2703 DGSQDHTVVT
+2703 
-2713 VIVGEP
+2713 P

-2751 NFPTTGEQPVIT
+2751 NFPSTGEQPVIT

-2776 GTVDVP
+2776 GTV
-2782 VTVTYPDGSED
+2782 
-2793 HTTVPVTVGEPQ
+2793 
-2805 ANTYEPTTTP
+2805 
-2815 VEKPNGTP
+2815 
-2823 TTVDDVTGSVTVPNF
+2823 
-2838 PTTGDQPVVTV
+2838 
-2849 DDPSTL
+2849 
-2855 PDGTTPGTV
+2855 
-2864 EVPVTVTYPDGS
+2864 EVPVTVTYPDGAQ
-2876 EDHTTVPVIVGEPQ
+2876 DHTTVSVTVGEPQ

-2917 VTVPNFPPTGEQ
+2917 VTVPNFPTTGEQ
-2929 PVITVDNPSTLPDGT
+2929 PVITVDDPSTLPDGT

-2957 PDGSEDHTTVT
+2957 PDGSQDHTTVT

-2973 SQAEQNNPGYHDG
+2973 SQVEQNNPGYHDG

-3017 SGWNITVD
+3017 SDWNITVD

-3074 LPSPIPHVPSTPN
+3074 LPSPTPHVPSTPN

>member
-9 SRRYD
+9 SRRFD

-55 TPPATSTTTASD
+55 TPPATSTTTATD

-74 TDTTA
+74 TDTTT

-85 STSTATSTAQSTTA
+85 STTTA

-111 TNSTSTS
+111 TNSTST
-118 TAQSTTADSTTQS
+118 AD
-131 TDSTNTA
+131 A
-138 TSTSTADTSTSA
+138 STSA

-164 TDSTNTT
+164 TNSTN
-171 TSTSTA
+171 
-177 DTSTSTSTAQ
+177 
-187 STTSDSTTQS
+187 
-197 TASTD
+197 

-208 IADTSASTST
+208 IADTSASTSA

-229 STASASTASTTATS
+229 STASTSTASTTAAS

-251 SSTTLSNFSLMS
+251 SSTALRSFSLMR
-263 AAAPMAVAAVAPA
+263 AAAPMAAAAA
-276 NTDVVAEQNNIIT
+276 ALATTDVVAEQSNIIT

-340 MQWIDTDGAVS
+340 MQWVDTDGAVS
-351 PIYRASTTNKLS
+351 PIYQASTTNQLS

-372 GAYAFDLREPWVD
+372 GAYAFDLRQPWVD
-385 ANGTSHTYRAIDG
+385 ANGKNHTYRAIDG

-482 TTTSVND
+482 TTTSVSD
-489 FISGKVWLESG
+489 FISGKVWIESG
-500 AGDYANSATGPNY
+500 AGDYANSATGPNF

-572 YTDANGNYTLRFP
+572 YTNANGDYTLRFP
-585 SGALD
+585 TGALD

-617 RPADANLS
+617 RPADANLA

-638 HAWVNVNFAVVGTN
+638 HAWVNTNFAVVGTN

-658 TNFDVTANPAKPGD
+658 KNFDVTANPAKPGD

-709 QEAEVAGTFTIPT
+709 QQAEAAGTFTIPT

-744 SLIVQVDQNSATY
+744 SLIVQVNQNSATY

-764 TVSQGQTLV
+764 TVSQGQTIV
-773 VNPPLN
+773 VNTPLN
-779 NDGTALPTG
+779 SDGTALPTG
-788 TSFESGNNVPTWATV
+788 TSYESGNNVPTWATV

-825 VVVTYP
+825 VVVSYP

-846 PDATVFNPTAT
+846 PDATVYNPTAT
-857 PVDTPYGTATTADQV
+857 PVNTPYGTATTADQV
-872 TSNVTIPGYPTT
+872 TSNVTIPGYSTT

-889 ISVNDPS
+889 ITVNDPS
-896 QLPDGTTPGT
+896 LLPDGTTPGT

-975 SVNDP
+975 TVNDL

-1046 TVPGFPTTGAQPTYT
+1046 TVPGFPTTGQQPTYT
-1061 IPVGTVLPDG
+1061 IPAGTVLPDG

-1127 VDAVIIPG
+1127 VDAVVIPG

-1195 ATPVTN
+1195 ATAVSN
-1201 PYGTPTTQDQVLSN
+1201 PYGTPTTQDQVLGN

-1236 TLPDGTQSGTYNVP
+1236 TLPDGTQSGTFNVP
-1250 VVVTYPDGSKDTI
+1250 VVVTYPDGSKDTV

-1279 TSTPVDTPFGTA
+1279 TATPVDTPFGTA

-1296 VVSHVAVPGYPT
+1296 VVSHVAVPGFPT
-1308 TGVQPTIKVDNG
+1308 TGAQPTITVDNG

-1379 DQVLGNVSVPGFP
+1379 DQVLGNVSVPSFP

-1513 TTDMINVPVTVGDA
+1513 TTDTINVPVTVGDA

-1545 ATSEADVVSA
+1545 ATSETDVVSA

-1599 QDHISVPITV
+1599 QDHISVLITV
-1609 GSTEASTYQPTATAV
+1609 GPTEASTYQPTATPV

-1654 NTVDDPTTLPDGQTP
+1654 ITIDDPTTLPDGQTA

-1740 TVDNPAALPDGSVT
+1740 TVDNPAALPDGSVA

-1886 PTTETDVVGKVTIP
+1886 PTTETDVVSQVTIP

-1905 GDQPVITVDNPSSL
+1905 GDQPVITVDNPSTL
-1919 PDGTASGTYDVPV
+1919 PDGSVSGTYDVPV

-1955 NTAYEPITTSV
+1955 NTAYEPTTTPV

-1974 TTDDITGSVT
+1974 TPDDITGSVT
-1984 VPGYPT
+1984 VPGYST

-2001 PSTLPDGTTPGTYE
+2001 PSSLPDGTTPGTYD
-2015 VPVTVTYPDGTTDH
+2015 VPVTVTYPDGTTDD

-2040 ATQFDPTVTTVNTP
+2040 ATQFDPTVTTVDTP

-2135 VENPYGT
+2135 VEKPYGT
-2142 PTTVDDIT
+2142 PTTVEDITSSVTVPGYPTTGDQPVITVDNPSSLPDGSTPGTVDVPVTVTYPDGSVDKITVPVTTGEAQATTNEPTTTPVEKPYGTPTTTEDITNSVTVPGYPTTGDQPVVTVDNPSSLPDGQTPGTYDVPVTVTYPDGSQDHTTVTVTVGESQAATNEPTTTPVEKPYGTPTTTDDIT

-2170 NPSTL
+2170 NPS
-2175 PDGTT
+2175 
-2180 PDTVDV
+2180 
-2186 PVTVTYPDGS
+2186 S
-2196 VDKITVPVTT
+2196 
-2206 GVAQATTYEPTTT
+2206 
-2219 PVEKSFGTPTTV
+2219 
-2231 DDITSSV
+2231 
-2238 TVPGYSTTGDQ
+2238 
-2249 PVITVD
+2249 
-2255 NPSTLPDG
+2255 LPDG

-2301 VTGPVNNAYGT
+2301 VTGPVNNSYGT
-2312 PTTEDQVVAQV
+2312 PTTEEQVVAQV
-2323 TVPNFPTTGEQPVI
+2323 TVPNFPSTGEQPVI
-2337 TVDNPLSLPDG
+2337 TVD
-2348 QTPGTVDVSVTVTYP
+2348 
-2363 DGTVDH
+2363 
-2369 TAVTVNTGDTQA
+2369 
-2381 TQYEPTATPVDNP
+2381 E
-2394 YGTPTTE
+2394 
-2401 NQVLDQV
+2401 
-2408 TVPNYPTTGDQPTY
+2408 
-2422 TIPSGTTLPDGS
+2422 
-2434 QSGTFNVP
+2434 
-2442 VIVRYPDGSQD
+2442 
-2453 MINVPVTVGESQAT
+2453 
-2467 TNEPTTTPVE
+2467 
-2477 KPFGT
+2477 
-2482 PTTVDDI
+2482 
-2489 TSSVTVP
+2489 
-2496 GYPTTGDQPVVT
+2496 
-2508 VDNPTSLPDGTT
+2508 
-2520 PGTYEVP
+2520 
-2527 VTVTYPDGSQDHTTV
+2527 
-2542 TVTVGESQAATNE
+2542 
-2555 PTTTPVEKP
+2555 
-2564 FGTPTTVD
+2564 
-2572 DITSSVTVPGYPA
+2572 
-2585 TGDQPVITVDNPS
+2585 
-2598 SLPDGTTPGTYE
+2598 
-2610 VPVTVTYPDGSQDHT
+2610 
-2625 VVTVTVGESQAT
+2625 
-2637 TNEPTTTPVEKPFGT
+2637 
-2652 PTTTDDITSS
+2652 
-2662 VTVPGYPTTGD
+2662 
-2673 QPVVTVDNPS
+2673 
-2683 SLPDG
+2683 
-2688 TTPGT
+2688 
-2693 YEVPVTVTYP
+2693 
-2703 DGSQDHTVVT
+2703 
-2713 VIVGEP
+2713 
-2719 QANTYEPTT
+2719 
-2728 TPVEKPNGTPTTT
+2728 
-2741 EDITG
+2741 
-2746 SVTVP
+2746 
-2751 NFPTTGEQPVIT
+2751 
-2763 VDNPSTLPDGTTP
+2763 
-2776 GTVDVP
+2776 
-2782 VTVTYPDGSED
+2782 
-2793 HTTVPVTVGEPQ
+2793 
-2805 ANTYEPTTTP
+2805 
-2815 VEKPNGTP
+2815 
-2823 TTVDDVTGSVTVPNF
+2823 
-2838 PTTGDQPVVTV
+2838 
-2849 DDPSTL
+2849 PSTL

-2876 EDHTTVPVIVGEPQ
+2876 Q
-2890 ANTYEPTTTP
+2890 
-2900 VEKPNGTP
+2900 
-2908 TTVDDITGS
+2908 
-2917 VTVPNFPPTGEQ
+2917 
-2929 PVITVDNPSTLPDGT
+2929 
-2944 TPGTVEVPVTVTY
+2944 
-2957 PDGSEDHTTVT
+2957 DHTTVT

-2973 SQAEQNNPGYHDG
+2973 SQAEQNNPGYHDD

-2992 TIHLPQNGDSNMP
+2992 TIHIPQNGDSNMP

-3038 AQPGTSIVTEVIV
+3038 AQSGTSIVTEVIV

-3074 LPSPIPHVPSTPN
+3074 LPSPTPNVPSTPN
-3087 RDTITGEHATP
+3087 TDTITGEHATP

-3154 IQKEHAPEKAGQHEL
+3154 IQKEHASEKAGQHEL
-3169 PETGQ
+3169 PETGHN
-3174 SSEKTSPILL
+3174 SEKTSPILL

>member
-1 MTKKNKAR
+1 MHDQKNKTR

-14 YLPNRANKYSI
+14 YLSNRANKYSI

-74 TDTTA
+74 TDTTTV

-111 TNSTSTS
+111 TNSTST
-118 TAQSTTADSTTQS
+118 
-131 TDSTNTA
+131 
-138 TSTSTADTSTSA
+138 ADTSTSA

-164 TDSTNTT
+164 TDSTNT
-171 TSTSTA
+171 A
-177 DTSTSTSTAQ
+177 
-187 STTSDSTTQS
+187 
-197 TASTD
+197 
-202 TTTSTS
+202 TSTS
-208 IADTSASTST
+208 IADTSASTSA
-218 TSSTVATSTST
+218 TSSTVSTSTST

-243 TSTSTSTT
+243 TSTSTSTP

-263 AAAPMAVAAVAPA
+263 AAAPMAATAVAPA
-276 NTDVVAEQNNIIT
+276 TIDVATEQNNIIT

-295 GYIKTATDAT
+295 GYIKSATDAT

-319 SGTPATMANG
+319 SGTPSTMANG

-340 MQWIDTDGAVS
+340 LQWIDTDGAVS
-351 PIYRASTTNKLS
+351 PIYQASTTNQLS

-414 TATML
+414 TGTML
-419 RQAGGFYPDTFV
+419 RQAGGFYPNTFV
-431 NSVTGSNLGQFP
+431 NSVTSSNLGQFP

-455 MSIVPTNNYMTT
+455 MSIVPTNNYMTRD
-467 NNWIVDNQG
+467 NWIVDNQG

-489 FISGKVWLESG
+489 FISGKVWIESG

-513 NAPSDVAGAGY
+513 NAPSDVAGEGY

-709 QEAEVAGTFTIPT
+709 QQAEAAGTFTIPT

-732 YIVSGG
+732 YMVSGG

-773 VNPPLN
+773 VNTPLN
-779 NDGTALPTG
+779 SDGTALSAG
-788 TSFESGNNVPTWATV
+788 TSYESGNNVPTWATV

-811 APDAAVTPGSYNVP
+811 APDATVTPGSYNVP
-825 VVVTYP
+825 VVVSYP

-846 PDATVFNPTAT
+846 PDATVYNPTAT
-857 PVDTPYGTATTADQV
+857 PVDTPYGTATTVDQV

-889 ISVNDPS
+889 ITVNDPS
-896 QLPDGTTPGT
+896 QLPD
-906 VNVPV
+906 
-911 TVTYPD
+911 
-917 GSTDQITVP
+917 
-926 VTTGQPQ
+926 
-933 ATQFDPTVTPVNNPY
+933 
-948 GTATTAD
+948 
-955 QVTSNV
+955 
-961 TIPGYPTTGPQPVI
+961 
-975 SVNDP
+975 
-980 SQLPNGTTPGTVNV
+980 GTTPGTVNV

-1018 ATQYDPTANPVNNPY
+1018 ATQYDPTATPVNNPY

-1046 TVPGFPTTGAQPTYT
+1046 TVPGFPTTGSQPTYT
-1061 IPVGTVLPDG
+1061 IPAGTVLPDG

-1098 TGQPQA
+1098 TGQPLA

-1195 ATPVTN
+1195 ATAVTN
-1201 PYGTPTTQDQVLSN
+1201 PYGSPTTQDQVLTN

-1308 TGVQPTIKVDNG
+1308 TGVQPTITVDNG

-1346 HITVPVTVGQPQ
+1346 HITVPVNVGQPQ

-1404 GAILPNGTQ
+1404 GA
-1413 SGTFNVPV
+1413 
-1421 VVTYPD
+1421 
-1427 GSKDTINVP
+1427 
-1436 VTVGDAQAVTY
+1436 
-1447 EPSATPI
+1447 
-1454 SNPYGTA
+1454 
-1461 TTSDQVLGNV
+1461 
-1471 TVPGFP
+1471 
-1477 TNGAQPSYTLAD
+1477 
-1489 GATLPDGTQS
+1489 TLPDGTQS

-1513 TTDMINVPVTVGDA
+1513 TTDTINVPVTVGDA

-1533 PTATPIDKNYGS
+1533 PTSTPIDKNYGS

-1572 DDPTTLPDGQTPGN
+1572 DDPSTLPDGQTPGN

-1609 GSTEASTYQPTATAV
+1609 GPTEASTYQTTATAV
-1624 ETPFGTPTTADEVIG
+1624 ETPFGTPITADEVIG

-1654 NTVDDPTTLPDGQTP
+1654 ITVDDPTTLPDGQTA

-1712 YGTPTTEAQVTSEVT
+1712 YGIPTTEAQVTSEVT

-1905 GDQPVITVDNPSSL
+1905 GDQPVITVDNPSTL
-1919 PDGTASGTYDVPV
+1919 PDGSASGTYDVPV

-1955 NTAYEPITTSV
+1955 NTAYEPTTTPV

-1974 TTDDITGSVT
+1974 TTDDIIGSVT
-1984 VPGYPT
+1984 VPGYST

-2001 PSTLPDGTTPGTYE
+2001 PSTLPDGTTPGTYD

-2128 NEPTATP
+2128 NEPTVAP

-2162 DQPVVTVD
+2162 DQPVITVD
-2170 NPSTL
+2170 NPSSL

-2180 PDTVDV
+2180 PGTYEV

-2196 VDKITVPVTT
+2196 
-2206 GVAQATTYEPTTT
+2206 E
-2219 PVEKSFGTPTTV
+2219 
-2231 DDITSSV
+2231 
-2238 TVPGYSTTGDQ
+2238 
-2249 PVITVD
+2249 
-2255 NPSTLPDG
+2255 
-2263 QTPGTYDV
+2263 
-2271 PVTVTYP
+2271 
-2278 DGSQDHTTVTVT
+2278 DHTTVT
-2290 VGESQATQYEP
+2290 
-2301 VTGPVNNAYGT
+2301 
-2312 PTTEDQVVAQV
+2312 
-2323 TVPNFPTTGEQPVI
+2323 
-2337 TVDNPLSLPDG
+2337 
-2348 QTPGTVDVSVTVTYP
+2348 
-2363 DGTVDH
+2363 
-2369 TAVTVNTGDTQA
+2369 
-2381 TQYEPTATPVDNP
+2381 
-2394 YGTPTTE
+2394 
-2401 NQVLDQV
+2401 
-2408 TVPNYPTTGDQPTY
+2408 
-2422 TIPSGTTLPDGS
+2422 
-2434 QSGTFNVP
+2434 
-2442 VIVRYPDGSQD
+2442 
-2453 MINVPVTVGESQAT
+2453 VTVGESQAT

-2482 PTTVDDI
+2482 PTTTEDI
-2489 TSSVTVP
+2489 TGSVTVP
-2496 GYPTTGDQPVVT
+2496 NFPTTGDQLVVTVDNPTSLPDGTTPGTYEVPVTVTYPDGSEDHTTVTVTAGESQAVTNEPTTTPVEKPFGTPTTTDDITGSATVPNFPTTGDQPVIT
-2508 VDNPTSLPDGTT
+2508 VDNPLSLPDGTT

-2542 TVTVGESQAATNE
+2542 TVTVGESQAATND

-2564 FGTPTTVD
+2564 
-2572 DITSSVTVPGYPA
+2572 Y
-2585 TGDQPVITVDNPS
+2585 
-2598 SLPDGTTPGTYE
+2598 
-2610 VPVTVTYPDGSQDHT
+2610 
-2625 VVTVTVGESQAT
+2625 
-2637 TNEPTTTPVEKPFGT
+2637 GT
-2652 PTTTDDITSS
+2652 PTTTEDITGS
-2662 VTVPGYPTTGD
+2662 VTVPNFPPTGD

-2703 DGSQDHTVVT
+2703 DGSEDYTTVT
-2713 VIVGEP
+2713 VTVGES

-2728 TPVEKPNGTPTTT
+2728 TPVKKPNGTPTTT

-2751 NFPTTGEQPVIT
+2751 NFPPTGDQPVIT
-2763 VDNPSTLPDGTTP
+2763 VDNPSSLPDGTTP
-2776 GTVDVP
+2776 GTYEVP
-2782 VTVTYPDGSED
+2782 VTITYPDGSQD
-2793 HTTVPVTVGEPQ
+2793 HT
-2805 ANTYEPTTTP
+2805 
-2815 VEKPNGTP
+2815 
-2823 TTVDDVTGSVTVPNF
+2823 
-2838 PTTGDQPVVTV
+2838 VVTV
-2849 DDPSTL
+2849 T
-2855 PDGTTPGTV
+2855 
-2864 EVPVTVTYPDGS
+2864 
-2876 EDHTTVPVIVGEPQ
+2876 VGEPQ

-2917 VTVPNFPPTGEQ
+2917 VTVPNFPPTGDQ
-2929 PVITVDNPSTLPDGT
+2929 PVITVDDPSTLPDGSTPGTVDVPVTVTSPDGSEDHTAVTVTVGEPQANTYEPTTTPVEKPNGTPTTTEDITGSVTVPNFPPTGDQPVVTVDDPSTLPDGT

-2957 PDGSEDHTTVT
+2957 PDGSQDHTTVT

-2992 TIHLPQNGDSNMP
+2992 TIHIPQNGDSNMP
-3005 DGTKYEVTPHVP
+3005 DGTRYEVTPHVP
-3017 SGWNITVD
+3017 GGWNITVD

-3074 LPSPIPHVPSTPN
+3074 LPSPTPHVPSTPN
-3087 RDTITGEHATP
+3087 TDTITGEHATP

-3154 IQKEHAPEKAGQHEL
+3154 IQKEHASEKAGQHEL

-3174 SSEKTSPILL
+3174 NSEKTSPILL

>member
-1 MTKKNKAR
+1 MTKKNKTR

-42 FGIDHDAKAAETT
+42 FGIDHDAKAAETA

-74 TDTTA
+74 TDTTTV

-111 TNSTSTS
+111 TN
-118 TAQSTTADSTTQS
+118 
-131 TDSTNTA
+131 
-138 TSTSTADTSTSA
+138 STSTADTSTSA

-177 DTSTSTSTAQ
+177 DTSTSASTAQ
-187 STTSDSTTQS
+187 STTADSTTQS
-197 TASTD
+197 TDSTN

-208 IADTSASTST
+208 IADTSASTSA

-243 TSTSTSTT
+243 TSTSTSTP

-263 AAAPMAVAAVAPA
+263 AAAPMAATAVAPA
-276 NTDVVAEQNNIIT
+276 TIDVAAEQNNIIT

-295 GYIKTATDAT
+295 GYIKSATDAT
-305 NAANTLSGRAWLID
+305 NAANTLSGRAWLIN
-319 SGTPATMANG
+319 SGTPSTMANG

-351 PIYRASTTNKLS
+351 PIYQANTTNQLS

-419 RQAGGFYPDTFV
+419 RQAGGFYPNTFV
-431 NSVTGSNLGQFP
+431 NSVTSSNLGQFP

-467 NNWIVDNQG
+467 DNWIVDNQG

-489 FISGKVWLESG
+489 FISGKVWIESG

-513 NAPSDVAGAGY
+513 NAPSDVAGEGY

-557 LLQANPQYISATVTG
+557 LLQDNPQYISATVTG

-585 SGALD
+585 SGTLD

-601 KGNLVKSYS
+601 EGNLVKSYS

-709 QEAEVAGTFTIPT
+709 QQAEAAGTFTIPT

-732 YIVSGG
+732 YIVSGD

-773 VNPPLN
+773 VNTPLN
-779 NDGTALPTG
+779 SDGTALPAG
-788 TSFESGNNVPTWATV
+788 TSYESGNNLPTWATV

-811 APDAAVTPGSYNVP
+811 APDATVTPGSYNVP
-825 VVVTYP
+825 VVVSYP

-846 PDATVFNPTAT
+846 PDATVYNPTAT
-857 PVDTPYGTATTADQV
+857 PVDTPYGTATTVDQV
-872 TSNVTIPGYPTT
+872 TSNVTIPGYSTT

-889 ISVNDPS
+889 ITVNDPS

-961 TIPGYPTTGPQPVI
+961 TIPSYPTSGQQPVI
-975 SVNDP
+975 TVNDP
-980 SQLPNGTTPGTVNV
+980 SQLPDGTTPGTVNV

-1018 ATQYDPTANPVNNPY
+1018 ATQYDPTATPVNNPY

-1046 TVPGFPTTGAQPTYT
+1046 TVPGFPTTGSQPTYT
-1061 IPVGTVLPDG
+1061 IPAGTVLPDG

-1181 VTTGNTQATQYDPT
+1181 VTTGNMQATQYDPT
-1195 ATPVTN
+1195 ATAVTN
-1201 PYGTPTTQDQVLSN
+1201 PYGTPTTQDQVLTN
-1215 VTVPGFPT
+1215 VTIPGFPT

-1279 TSTPVDTPFGTA
+1279 TSTPVDTPFGTV

-1308 TGVQPTIKVDNG
+1308 TGVQPTITVDNG

-1346 HITVPVTVGQPQ
+1346 HITVPVNVGQPQ

-1379 DQVLGNVSVPGFP
+1379 DQVLGNVSVPSFP

-1513 TTDMINVPVTVGDA
+1513 TTDTINVPVTVGDA

-1533 PTATPIDKNYGS
+1533 PTSTPIDKNYGS

-1609 GSTEASTYQPTATAV
+1609 GPTEASTYQPTATAV

-1639 NVTIPEYPTTGEQPV
+1639 NVTIPEYPMTGEQPV
-1654 NTVDDPTTLPDGQTP
+1654 ITVDDPTTLPDGQTA

-1856 SIIVTVTVDAQPQN
+1856 SIIVTVTVDAEPQN

-1905 GDQPVITVDNPSSL
+1905 GDQPVITVDNPSTL
-1919 PDGTASGTYDVPV
+1919 PDGSTSGTYDVPV

-1955 NTAYEPITTSV
+1955 NTAYEPTTTPV

-1974 TTDDITGSVT
+1974 TTEDITSSVT

-2001 PSTLPDGTTPGTYE
+2001 PSTLPDGTMPGTYD
-2015 VPVTVTYPDGTTDH
+2015 VPVTVTYPDGTRDY

-2128 NEPTATP
+2128 NEPTVAP

-2162 DQPVVTVD
+2162 DQPVITVD
-2170 NPSTL
+2170 NPSSL

-2180 PDTVDV
+2180 PGTVDV

-2206 GVAQATTYEPTTT
+2206 GEAQATTYEPTTT
-2219 PVEKSFGTPTTV
+2219 PVEKPYGTPTTTE
-2231 DDITSSV
+2231 DITSSV
-2238 TVPGYSTTGDQ
+2238 TVPGNPTTGDQ
-2249 PVITVD
+2249 PVVTVD

-2263 QTPGTYDV
+2263 TIPGTYDV

-2301 VTGPVNNAYGT
+2301 VTGPVNNSYGT
-2312 PTTEDQVVAQV
+2312 PTTEEQVVAQV
-2323 TVPNFPTTGEQPVI
+2323 TVPNFPTTGDQPVI
-2337 TVDNPLSLPDG
+2337 TVDNPSSLPDG
-2348 QTPGTVDVSVTVTYP
+2348 STPGTVDVSVTVTYP

-2369 TAVTVNTGDTQA
+2369 TTVTVNTGDTQA

-2394 YGTPTTE
+2394 YGTPTTD
-2401 NQVLDQV
+2401 NQVLDHV

-2442 VIVRYPDGSQD
+2442 VIVTYPDGSQD
-2453 MINVPVTVGESQAT
+2453 MINVPVTVGESQAVI
-2467 TNEPTTTPVE
+2467 NEPTTTPVE

-2482 PTTVDDI
+2482 PTTTDDI
-2489 TSSVTVP
+2489 TGSVTVP
-2496 GYPTTGDQPVVT
+2496 NFPTTGDQPVVT

-2527 VTVTYPDGSQDHTTV
+2527 VTVTYPDGSEDHTTVTVTVGESQATTNEPTTTPVEKPFGTPTTTDDITGSVTVPNFPTTGDQPVVTVDNPSSLPDGTTPGTYDVPVTVTYPDGSEDHATV

-2564 FGTPTTVD
+2564 YGTPTTTEDITGNVTVPNFSTTGDQPVVTVDNPTSLPDGTTPGTYEVPVTVTYPDGSEDHTTVTVTVGESQATTNEPTTTPVEKPFGTPTMTD
-2572 DITSSVTVPGYPA
+2572 DITGNVTVPNFPP
-2585 TGDQPVITVDNPS
+2585 TGDQPVITVNNPS

-2625 VVTVTVGESQAT
+2625 VVTVT
-2637 TNEPTTTPVEKPFGT
+2637 
-2652 PTTTDDITSS
+2652 
-2662 VTVPGYPTTGD
+2662 
-2673 QPVVTVDNPS
+2673 
-2683 SLPDG
+2683 
-2688 TTPGT
+2688 
-2693 YEVPVTVTYP
+2693 
-2703 DGSQDHTVVT
+2703 
-2713 VIVGEP
+2713 VGEP

-2751 NFPTTGEQPVIT
+2751 NFPPTGDQPVIT
-2763 VDNPSTLPDGTTP
+2763 VDNPSSLPDETTP

-2793 HTTVPVTVGEPQ
+2793 HTTVTVTVGEPQ

-2838 PTTGDQPVVTV
+2838 PPTGEQPVITV

-2876 EDHTTVPVIVGEPQ
+2876 Q
-2890 ANTYEPTTTP
+2890 
-2900 VEKPNGTP
+2900 
-2908 TTVDDITGS
+2908 
-2917 VTVPNFPPTGEQ
+2917 
-2929 PVITVDNPSTLPDGT
+2929 
-2944 TPGTVEVPVTVTY
+2944 
-2957 PDGSEDHTTVT
+2957 DHTTVT

-2992 TIHLPQNGDSNMP
+2992 TIHIPQNGDSNMP

-3074 LPSPIPHVPSTPN
+3074 LPSPAPHVPSTPN
-3087 RDTITGEHATP
+3087 TDTITGEHATP

-3174 SSEKTSPILL
+3174 NSEKTSPILL

>member
-1 MTKKNKAR
+1 MTKKNKTR

-74 TDTTA
+74 TDTTTV

-85 STSTATSTAQSTTA
+85 STSTATSTAQST
-99 DSTTQST
+99 

-111 TNSTSTS
+111 TN
-118 TAQSTTADSTTQS
+118 
-131 TDSTNTA
+131 
-138 TSTSTADTSTSA
+138 STSTADTSTSA

-177 DTSTSTSTAQ
+177 DTSTSASTAQ
-187 STTSDSTTQS
+187 STTADSTTQS
-197 TASTD
+197 TDSTN

-208 IADTSASTST
+208 IADTSASTSA

-229 STASASTASTTATS
+229 STASTSTASTTAAS
-243 TSTSTSTT
+243 TLSSTSTT
-251 SSTTLSNFSLMS
+251 SSTTLSNFSLMR
-263 AAAPMAVAAVAPA
+263 AATPMAATAVAPA
-276 NTDVVAEQNNIIT
+276 TIDVAAEQNNIIT

-295 GYIKTATDAT
+295 GYIKSATDAT

-319 SGTPATMANG
+319 SGTPSTMANG

-340 MQWIDTDGAVS
+340 MQWVDTDGAVS

-372 GAYAFDLREPWVD
+372 GAYAFDLRQPWVD
-385 ANGTSHTYRAIDG
+385 ANGTSHKYRAIDG

-443 LIGTNMQRTGIF
+443 LIGTNMQRTGIY

-467 NNWIVDNQG
+467 DNWIVDNQG

-489 FISGKVWLESG
+489 FISGKVWIESG
-500 AGDYANSATGPNY
+500 AGDYANSATGPSF
-513 NAPSDVAGAGY
+513 NAPSDVAGEGY

-709 QEAEVAGTFTIPT
+709 QQAEAAGTFTIPT

-773 VNPPLN
+773 VNTPLN
-779 NDGTALPTG
+779 SDGTALPAG
-788 TSFESGNNVPTWATV
+788 TSYESGNNVPTWATV

-811 APDAAVTPGSYNVP
+811 APDATVTPGSYNVP
-825 VVVTYP
+825 VVVSYP

-846 PDATVFNPTAT
+846 PDATVYNPTAT
-857 PVDTPYGTATTADQV
+857 PVDTPYGTATTVDQV

-889 ISVNDPS
+889 ITLNDPS
-896 QLPDGTTPGT
+896 QLPD
-906 VNVPV
+906 
-911 TVTYPD
+911 
-917 GSTDQITVP
+917 
-926 VTTGQPQ
+926 
-933 ATQFDPTVTPVNNPY
+933 
-948 GTATTAD
+948 
-955 QVTSNV
+955 
-961 TIPGYPTTGPQPVI
+961 
-975 SVNDP
+975 
-980 SQLPNGTTPGTVNV
+980 GTTPGTVNV

-1018 ATQYDPTANPVNNPY
+1018 ATQYDPTATPVNNPY

-1046 TVPGFPTTGAQPTYT
+1046 TVPGFPTTGSQPTYT
-1061 IPVGTVLPDG
+1061 IPAGTVLPDG

-1159 GTVDVSVTVTYPDGS
+1159 GTVDVSVIVTYPDGS

-1195 ATPVTN
+1195 ATAVTN
-1201 PYGTPTTQDQVLSN
+1201 PYGTPTTQDQVLTN

-1279 TSTPVDTPFGTA
+1279 TSTSVDTPFGTV

-1308 TGVQPTIKVDNG
+1308 TGVQPTITVVNG

-1346 HITVPVTVGQPQ
+1346 HITVPVNVGQPQ

-1471 TVPGFP
+1471 TVPSFP

-1513 TTDMINVPVTVGDA
+1513 TTDTINVPVTVGDA

-1533 PTATPIDKNYGS
+1533 PTSTPIDKNYGS

-1572 DDPTTLPDGQTPGN
+1572 DDPSTLPDGQTPGN

-1609 GSTEASTYQPTATAV
+1609 GPTEASTYQPTATAV

-1654 NTVDDPTTLPDGQTP
+1654 ITVDDPTTLPDGQTA

-1686 HITVPVTV
+1686 HISVPVTV

-1856 SIIVTVTVDAQPQN
+1856 SIIVTVTVDAEPQN
-1870 NQYEPVTSQVN
+1870 NQHEPVTSQVN

-1886 PTTETDVVGKVTIP
+1886 PTTVDDITSSVTVP

-1919 PDGTASGTYDVPV
+1919 PDGTT
-1932 TVTYPDGTTDHIT
+1932 
-1945 VPVVVGAQPQ
+1945 
-1955 NTAYEPITTSV
+1955 
-1966 EKPYGTPT
+1966 
-1974 TTDDITGSVT
+1974 
-1984 VPGYPT
+1984 
-1990 TGDQPVITVDN
+1990 
-2001 PSTLPDGTTPGTYE
+2001 
-2015 VPVTVTYPDGTTDH
+2015 
-2029 VTVPVTVGTSQ
+2029 
-2040 ATQFDPTVTTVNTP
+2040 
-2054 YGTPTT
+2054 
-2060 EADVVGNVTIPGYPT
+2060 
-2075 TGDQPVITVDN
+2075 
-2086 PSSLPDGTIPG
+2086 PG

-2128 NEPTATP
+2128 YEPTTTP
-2135 VENPYGT
+2135 VEKPYGT
-2142 PTTVDDIT
+2142 PTTTEDIT
-2150 SSVTVPGYPTTG
+2150 SSVMVPGYPTTG

-2175 PDGTT
+2175 PDGT
-2180 PDTVDV
+2180 
-2186 PVTVTYPDGS
+2186 
-2196 VDKITVPVTT
+2196 
-2206 GVAQATTYEPTTT
+2206 
-2219 PVEKSFGTPTTV
+2219 
-2231 DDITSSV
+2231 
-2238 TVPGYSTTGDQ
+2238 
-2249 PVITVD
+2249 
-2255 NPSTLPDG
+2255 
-2263 QTPGTYDV
+2263 TPGTYDV

-2301 VTGPVNNAYGT
+2301 VTGPVNNSYGT
-2312 PTTEDQVVAQV
+2312 PTTEEQVVAQV
-2323 TVPNFPTTGEQPVI
+2323 TVPNFPTTGDQPVI
-2337 TVDNPLSLPDG
+2337 TVDNPSSLPDG
-2348 QTPGTVDVSVTVTYP
+2348 STPGTVDVSVTVTYP

-2369 TAVTVNTGDTQA
+2369 TTVTVNTGDTQA
-2381 TQYEPTATPVDNP
+2381 TQYDPTATPVDNP
-2394 YGTPTTE
+2394 YGTPTTD
-2401 NQVLDQV
+2401 NQVLDHV

-2442 VIVRYPDGSQD
+2442 VIVTYPDGSQD
-2453 MINVPVTVGESQAT
+2453 MINVPVTVGESQAVINEPTTTPVEKPFGTPTTTDDITGSVTVPNFPTTGDQPVVTVDNPSSLPDGTTPGTYEVSVTVTYPDGSEDHTTVTVTVGESQAT

-2477 KPFGT
+2477 KPYGTPTTTEDITGSVTVPNFPPTGDQPVVTVDNPTSLPDGTTPGTYDVPVTVTYPDGSEDHTTVTVTVGESQAATNEPTTTPVEKPFGT
-2482 PTTVDDI
+2482 PTTTDDI
-2489 TSSVTVP
+2489 TGSVTVP
-2496 GYPTTGDQPVVT
+2496 NFSTTGDQPVVT

-2527 VTVTYPDGSQDHTTV
+2527 VTVTYPDGSEDHTTV
-2542 TVTVGESQAATNE
+2542 TVAVGESQATTNE

-2564 FGTPTTVD
+2564 FGTPTMTD
-2572 DITSSVTVPGYPA
+2572 DITGSVTVPNFPP
-2585 TGDQPVITVDNPS
+2585 TGDQPVITVNNPS

-2625 VVTVTVGESQAT
+2625 VVTVT
-2637 TNEPTTTPVEKPFGT
+2637 
-2652 PTTTDDITSS
+2652 
-2662 VTVPGYPTTGD
+2662 
-2673 QPVVTVDNPS
+2673 
-2683 SLPDG
+2683 
-2688 TTPGT
+2688 
-2693 YEVPVTVTYP
+2693 
-2703 DGSQDHTVVT
+2703 
-2713 VIVGEP
+2713 VGEP

-2751 NFPTTGEQPVIT
+2751 NFPPTGDQPVIT
-2763 VDNPSTLPDGTTP
+2763 VDNPSSLPDGTTP

-2793 HTTVPVTVGEPQ
+2793 HTTVTVTVGEPQ

-2838 PTTGDQPVVTV
+2838 PPTGDQPVVTV

-2876 EDHTTVPVIVGEPQ
+2876 Q
-2890 ANTYEPTTTP
+2890 
-2900 VEKPNGTP
+2900 
-2908 TTVDDITGS
+2908 
-2917 VTVPNFPPTGEQ
+2917 
-2929 PVITVDNPSTLPDGT
+2929 
-2944 TPGTVEVPVTVTY
+2944 
-2957 PDGSEDHTTVT
+2957 DHTTVT

-2992 TIHLPQNGDSNMP
+2992 TIHIPQNGDSNMP

-3074 LPSPIPHVPSTPN
+3074 LPSPTPHVPSTPN
-3087 RDTITGEHATP
+3087 TDTITGEHATP

-3174 SSEKTSPILL
+3174 NSEKTSPILL

>member
-9 SRRYD
+9 SRRFD

-55 TPPATSTTTASD
+55 TPPATSTTTATD
-67 TTAQPAT
+67 TTAQPAP
-74 TDTTA
+74 TDTTT

-85 STSTATSTAQSTTA
+85 SISTADSTAQSTTA

-111 TNSTSTS
+111 TNSTSTADTSTSAS

-138 TSTSTADTSTSA
+138 NSTSTADTSTSA

-171 TSTSTA
+171 NSTSTADTSTSTA
-177 DTSTSTSTAQ
+177 DTSTSASSAQ
-187 STTSDSTTQS
+187 STTADSTTQS
-197 TASTD
+197 TDSTN

-208 IADTSASTST
+208 IADTSASTSA

-229 STASASTASTTATS
+229 STASTTAAS

-251 SSTTLSNFSLMS
+251 SSTALRSFSLMR
-263 AAAPMAVAAVAPA
+263 AAAPMAAAAAAPA
-276 NTDVVAEQNNIIT
+276 TTDVVAEQSNIIT

-340 MQWIDTDGAVS
+340 MQWVDTDGAVS

-372 GAYAFDLREPWVD
+372 GAYAFDLRQPWVD
-385 ANGTSHTYRAIDG
+385 ANGKNHTYRAIDG

-482 TTTSVND
+482 TTTSVSD
-489 FISGKVWLESG
+489 FISGKVWIESG
-500 AGDYANSATGPNY
+500 AGDYANSATGPNF

-572 YTDANGNYTLRFP
+572 YTNANGDYTLRFP
-585 SGALD
+585 TGALD

-617 RPADANLS
+617 RPADANLA

-638 HAWVNVNFAVVGTN
+638 HAWVNTNFAVVGTN

-658 TNFDVTANPAKPGD
+658 KNFDVTANPAKPGD

-709 QEAEVAGTFTIPT
+709 QQAEAAGTFTIPT

-744 SLIVQVDQNSATY
+744 SLIVQVNQNSATY

-764 TVSQGQTLV
+764 TVSQGQTIV
-773 VNPPLN
+773 VNTPLN
-779 NDGTALPTG
+779 SDGTALPIG
-788 TSFESGNNVPTWATV
+788 TSYESGNNVPTWATV

-825 VVVTYP
+825 VVVSYP

-846 PDATVFNPTAT
+846 PDATVYNPTAT
-857 PVDTPYGTATTADQV
+857 PVNTPYGTATTADQV
-872 TSNVTIPGYPTT
+872 TSNVTIPGYSTT
-884 GPQPV
+884 GSQPV
-889 ISVNDPS
+889 ITVNDPS
-896 QLPDGTTPGT
+896 LLPDGTTPGT

-975 SVNDP
+975 TVNDP

-1005 DQITVPVTTGVSQ
+1005 DQITVPVTTGNTQ
-1018 ATQYDPTANPVNNPY
+1018 ATQYDPTATAVTNPY
-1033 GTATTADQITGNI
+1033 GTPTTQDQVLGNV

-1061 IPVGTVLPDG
+1061 IPAGTVLPDG

-1127 VDAVIIPG
+1127 VDAVVIPG
-1135 YPTTGPQP
+1135 YPITGPQP

-1195 ATPVTN
+1195 ATAVTN
-1201 PYGTPTTQDQVLSN
+1201 PYGTPTTQDQVLGN

-1236 TLPDGTQSGTYNVP
+1236 TLPDGTQSGTFNVP
-1250 VVVTYPDGSKDTI
+1250 VVVTYPDGSKDTV

-1270 DAQAVTYDP
+1270 DAQAVTYNP
-1279 TSTPVDTPFGTA
+1279 TSTPVDTTFGTA

-1308 TGVQPTIKVDNG
+1308 TGAQPTITVDNG

-1379 DQVLGNVSVPGFP
+1379 DQVLGNVSVPAFP

-1513 TTDMINVPVTVGDA
+1513 TTDTINVPVTVGDA

-1545 ATSEADVVSA
+1545 ATSETDVVSA

-1599 QDHISVPITV
+1599 KDHISVPITV
-1609 GSTEASTYQPTATAV
+1609 GPTEASMYQPTETPV
-1624 ETPFGTPTTADEVIG
+1624 ETPFGTPTTANEVIG

-1654 NTVDDPTTLPDGQTP
+1654 ITIDDPTTLPDGQTA

-1740 TVDNPAALPDGSVT
+1740 TVDNPAALPDGSVA

-1886 PTTETDVVGKVTIP
+1886 PTTETDVVSQVTIP

-1905 GDQPVITVDNPSSL
+1905 GDQPVITVDNPSTL
-1919 PDGTASGTYDVPV
+1919 PDGSVSGTYDVPV

-1955 NTAYEPITTSV
+1955 NTAYEPTTTPV

-1974 TTDDITGSVT
+1974 TTDDIIGSVT
-1984 VPGYPT
+1984 VPGYST

-2001 PSTLPDGTTPGTYE
+2001 PSTLPDGTTPGTYD

-2142 PTTVDDIT
+2142 PTTVEDIT

-2170 NPSTL
+2170 NPSIL
-2175 PDGTT
+2175 PDG
-2180 PDTVDV
+2180 
-2186 PVTVTYPDGS
+2186 
-2196 VDKITVPVTT
+2196 K
-2206 GVAQATTYEPTTT
+2206 
-2219 PVEKSFGTPTTV
+2219 
-2231 DDITSSV
+2231 
-2238 TVPGYSTTGDQ
+2238 
-2249 PVITVD
+2249 
-2255 NPSTLPDG
+2255 
-2263 QTPGTYDV
+2263 TPGTYDV

-2301 VTGPVNNAYGT
+2301 VTGPVNNSYGT
-2312 PTTEDQVVAQV
+2312 PTTEEQVIAQV
-2323 TVPNFPTTGEQPVI
+2323 TVPNFPTTGDQPVI
-2337 TVDNPLSLPDG
+2337 TVDNPSSLPDG
-2348 QTPGTVDVSVTVTYP
+2348 STPGTVDVAVTVTYP

-2369 TAVTVNTGDTQA
+2369 TTVTVNTGDTQA

-2401 NQVLDQV
+2401 NQVLDHV

-2422 TIPSGTTLPDGS
+2422 TIPNGTTLPDGS

-2442 VIVRYPDGSQD
+2442 VIVTYPDGSQD

-2477 KPFGT
+2477 KP
-2482 PTTVDDI
+2482 
-2489 TSSVTVP
+2489 
-2496 GYPTTGDQPVVT
+2496 Y
-2508 VDNPTSLPDGTT
+2508 
-2520 PGTYEVP
+2520 
-2527 VTVTYPDGSQDHTTV
+2527 
-2542 TVTVGESQAATNE
+2542 
-2555 PTTTPVEKP
+2555 
-2564 FGTPTTVD
+2564 
-2572 DITSSVTVPGYPA
+2572 
-2585 TGDQPVITVDNPS
+2585 
-2598 SLPDGTTPGTYE
+2598 
-2610 VPVTVTYPDGSQDHT
+2610 
-2625 VVTVTVGESQAT
+2625 
-2637 TNEPTTTPVEKPFGT
+2637 GT
-2652 PTTTDDITSS
+2652 PTTTDDI
-2662 VTVPGYPTTGD
+2662 
-2673 QPVVTVDNPS
+2673 
-2683 SLPDG
+2683 
-2688 TTPGT
+2688 
-2693 YEVPVTVTYP
+2693 
-2703 DGSQDHTVVT
+2703 
-2713 VIVGEP
+2713 
-2719 QANTYEPTT
+2719 
-2728 TPVEKPNGTPTTT
+2728 
-2741 EDITG
+2741 
-2746 SVTVP
+2746 
-2751 NFPTTGEQPVIT
+2751 
-2763 VDNPSTLPDGTTP
+2763 
-2776 GTVDVP
+2776 
-2782 VTVTYPDGSED
+2782 
-2793 HTTVPVTVGEPQ
+2793 
-2805 ANTYEPTTTP
+2805 
-2815 VEKPNGTP
+2815 
-2823 TTVDDVTGSVTVPNF
+2823 TGSVTVPNF

-2849 DDPSTL
+2849 D
-2855 PDGTTPGTV
+2855 
-2864 EVPVTVTYPDGS
+2864 
-2876 EDHTTVPVIVGEPQ
+2876 
-2890 ANTYEPTTTP
+2890 
-2900 VEKPNGTP
+2900 
-2908 TTVDDITGS
+2908 
-2917 VTVPNFPPTGEQ
+2917 
-2929 PVITVDNPSTLPDGT
+2929 
-2944 TPGTVEVPVTVTY
+2944 
-2957 PDGSEDHTTVT
+2957 
-2968 VTTGV
+2968 
-2973 SQAEQNNPGYHDG
+2973 
-2986 VAKPGE
+2986 
-2992 TIHLPQNGDSNMP
+2992 
-3005 DGTKYEVTPHVP
+3005 
-3017 SGWNITVD
+3017 
-3025 ETTGELTV
+3025 
-3033 TPPNN
+3033 
-3038 AQPGTSIVTEVIV
+3038 
-3051 HYPDG
+3051 
-3056 STEVVQIII
+3056 
-3065 TVGEKSETP
+3065 
-3074 LPSPIPHVPSTPN
+3074 
-3087 RDTITGEHATP
+3087 
-3098 GHSICVTWPNGSV
+3098 
-3111 TTVPVKKD
+3111 
-3119 GSWSV
+3119 
-3124 AIPKNIENQP
+3124 
-3134 EQRINIVE
+3134 
-3142 INHQGQVSKPTT
+3142 
-3154 IQKEHAPEKAGQHEL
+3154 
-3169 PETGQ
+3169 
-3174 SSEKTSPILL
+3174 
-3184 GGLFAALG
+3184 
-3192 SLLLFRR
+3192 
-3199 KKQDKETK
+3199 

>member
-1 MTKKNKAR
+1 MA
-9 SRRYD
+9 
-14 YLPNRANKYSI
+14 
-25 RKFTVGTTSILI
+25 
-37 GATLV
+37 AT
-42 FGIDHDAKAAETT
+42 
-55 TPPATSTTTASD
+55 
-67 TTAQPAT
+67 
-74 TDTTA
+74 
-79 STNTTD
+79 
-85 STSTATSTAQSTTA
+85 
-99 DSTTQST
+99 
-106 DSTNT
+106 
-111 TNSTSTS
+111 
-118 TAQSTTADSTTQS
+118 
-131 TDSTNTA
+131 
-138 TSTSTADTSTSA
+138 
-150 STAQSTTADSTTQS
+150 
-164 TDSTNTT
+164 
-171 TSTSTA
+171 
-177 DTSTSTSTAQ
+177 
-187 STTSDSTTQS
+187 
-197 TASTD
+197 
-202 TTTSTS
+202 
-208 IADTSASTST
+208 
-218 TSSTVATSTST
+218 
-229 STASASTASTTATS
+229 
-243 TSTSTSTT
+243 
-251 SSTTLSNFSLMS
+251 
-263 AAAPMAVAAVAPA
+263 AVAPVT
-276 NTDVVAEQNNIIT
+276 TDVVAEENDIII

-295 GYIKTATDAT
+295 GYIKSATDAT

-319 SGTPATMANG
+319 SGTPSTMANG

-340 MQWIDTDGAVS
+340 LQWIDTDGAVS
-351 PIYRASTTNKLS
+351 PIYQASTTNQLS

-419 RQAGGFYPDTFV
+419 RQAGGFYPNTFV
-431 NSVTGSNLGQFP
+431 NSVTSSNLGQFP

-467 NNWIVDNQG
+467 DNWIVDNQG

-489 FISGKVWLESG
+489 FISGKVWIESG

-513 NAPSDVAGAGY
+513 NAPSDVAGEGY

-557 LLQANPQYISATVTG
+557 LLQDNPQYISATVTG

-585 SGALD
+585 SGTLD

-601 KGNLVKSYS
+601 EGNLVKSYS
-610 AFTTPLF
+610 AFITPLF

-709 QEAEVAGTFTIPT
+709 QQAEAAGTFTIPT

-732 YIVSGG
+732 YIVSGD

-773 VNPPLN
+773 VNTPLN
-779 NDGTALPTG
+779 SDGTALPAG
-788 TSFESGNNVPTWATV
+788 TSYESGNNVPTWATV

-811 APDAAVTPGSYNVP
+811 APDATVTPGSYNVP
-825 VVVTYP
+825 VVVSYP

-846 PDATVFNPTAT
+846 PDATVYNPTAT

-872 TSNVTIPGYPTT
+872 TSNVTIPGYSTT

-889 ISVNDPS
+889 ITVNDPS

-906 VNVPV
+906 VN
-911 TVTYPD
+911 
-917 GSTDQITVP
+917 
-926 VTTGQPQ
+926 
-933 ATQFDPTVTPVNNPY
+933 
-948 GTATTAD
+948 
-955 QVTSNV
+955 
-961 TIPGYPTTGPQPVI
+961 
-975 SVNDP
+975 
-980 SQLPNGTTPGTVNV
+980 
-994 PVTVTYPDGST
+994 
-1005 DQITVPVTTGVSQ
+1005 
-1018 ATQYDPTANPVNNPY
+1018 
-1033 GTATTADQITGNI
+1033 
-1046 TVPGFPTTGAQPTYT
+1046 
-1061 IPVGTVLPDG
+1061 
-1071 TTPGTVDVP
+1071 VP

-1119 TPTTENQI
+1119 TPTIENQI

-1181 VTTGNTQATQYDPT
+1181 VTTDNTQATQYDPT
-1195 ATPVTN
+1195 ATGVTN
-1201 PYGTPTTQDQVLSN
+1201 PYSTPTTQDQVLTN

-1291 TTEND
+1291 TTESD

-1308 TGVQPTIKVDNG
+1308 TGAQPTITVDNG

-1489 GATLPDGTQS
+1489 GAILPDGTQS

-1513 TTDMINVPVTVGDA
+1513 TTDTINVPVTVGDA

-1533 PTATPIDKNYGS
+1533 PTSTPIDKNYGS

-1572 DDPTTLPDGQTPGN
+1572 DDPSTLPDGQTPGN

-1609 GSTEASTYQPTATAV
+1609 GPTEASTYQPTATAV

-1654 NTVDDPTTLPDGQTP
+1654 ITVDDPTTLPDGQTA

-1694 TPSQASTYNPTAG
+1694 TPSQASTYNPTTG

-1886 PTTETDVVGKVTIP
+1886 PTTETDVMGKVTIP

-1905 GDQPVITVDNPSSL
+1905 GDQPVITVDNPSTL
-1919 PDGTASGTYDVPV
+1919 PDGSTSGTYDVPV

-1955 NTAYEPITTSV
+1955 NTAYEPTTTPV

-1974 TTDDITGSVT
+1974 TTEDITSSVT
-1984 VPGYPT
+1984 VPGYST

-2001 PSTLPDGTTPGTYE
+2001 PSTLPDGTTPGTYD

-2128 NEPTATP
+2128 NEPTVAP

-2142 PTTVDDIT
+2142 PTTVDDITSSVTVPGYPITGDQPVITVDNPSSLPDGTTPGTVDVPVTVTYPDGSVDKITVPVTTGEAQATTYEPTTTPVEKPYGTPTTTEDIT

-2175 PDGTT
+2175 PDGT
-2180 PDTVDV
+2180 
-2186 PVTVTYPDGS
+2186 
-2196 VDKITVPVTT
+2196 I
-2206 GVAQATTYEPTTT
+2206 
-2219 PVEKSFGTPTTV
+2219 
-2231 DDITSSV
+2231 
-2238 TVPGYSTTGDQ
+2238 
-2249 PVITVD
+2249 
-2255 NPSTLPDG
+2255 
-2263 QTPGTYDV
+2263 PGTYDV

-2301 VTGPVNNAYGT
+2301 VTGPVNNSYGT
-2312 PTTEDQVVAQV
+2312 PTTEEQVVAQV
-2323 TVPNFPTTGEQPVI
+2323 TVPNFPTTGDQPVI
-2337 TVDNPLSLPDG
+2337 TVDNPSSLPDG
-2348 QTPGTVDVSVTVTYP
+2348 STPGTVDVSVTVTYP

-2369 TAVTVNTGDTQA
+2369 TTVTVNTGDTQA

-2394 YGTPTTE
+2394 YGTPTTD
-2401 NQVLDQV
+2401 NQVLDHV

-2442 VIVRYPDGSQD
+2442 VIVTYPDGSQD
-2453 MINVPVTVGESQAT
+2453 MINVPVTVGESQAVINEPTTTPVEKPFGTPTTTDDITGSVTVPNFPTTGDQPVVTVDNPSSLPDGTTPGTYEVPVTVTYPDGSEDHTTVTVTVGESQAT

-2482 PTTVDDI
+2482 PTTTDDI

-2496 GYPTTGDQPVVT
+2496 NFPTTGDQPVVT
-2508 VDNPTSLPDGTT
+2508 VDNPSSLPDGTT
-2520 PGTYEVP
+2520 PGTYDVP
-2527 VTVTYPDGSQDHTTV
+2527 VTVTYPDGSEDHATV

-2564 FGTPTTVD
+2564 FGTPTMTE
-2572 DITSSVTVPGYPA
+2572 DITGSVTVPNFPP
-2585 TGDQPVITVDNPS
+2585 TGDQSVITVDNPS

-2625 VVTVTVGESQAT
+2625 VVTVTVGEPQANT
-2637 TNEPTTTPVEKPFGT
+2637 YEPTTTPVEKPNGT
-2652 PTTTDDITSS
+2652 PTTVDDITGS
-2662 VTVPGYPTTGD
+2662 VTVPNFPPTGD
-2673 QPVVTVDNPS
+2673 KPVITVDDPS
-2683 SLPDG
+2683 TLPDG
-2688 TTPGT
+2688 STPGT
-2693 YEVPVTVTYP
+2693 VDVPVTVTYP
-2703 DGSQDHTVVT
+2703 DGSEDHTTVT
-2713 VIVGEP
+2713 VTVGEP

-2751 NFPTTGEQPVIT
+2751 NFPP
-2763 VDNPSTLPDGTTP
+2763 
-2776 GTVDVP
+2776 
-2782 VTVTYPDGSED
+2782 
-2793 HTTVPVTVGEPQ
+2793 
-2805 ANTYEPTTTP
+2805 
-2815 VEKPNGTP
+2815 
-2823 TTVDDVTGSVTVPNF
+2823 
-2838 PTTGDQPVVTV
+2838 TGDQPVVTV
-2849 DDPSTL
+2849 DNPSSL

-2876 EDHTTVPVIVGEPQ
+2876 Q
-2890 ANTYEPTTTP
+2890 
-2900 VEKPNGTP
+2900 
-2908 TTVDDITGS
+2908 
-2917 VTVPNFPPTGEQ
+2917 
-2929 PVITVDNPSTLPDGT
+2929 
-2944 TPGTVEVPVTVTY
+2944 
-2957 PDGSEDHTTVT
+2957 DHTTVT

-2992 TIHLPQNGDSNMP
+2992 TIHIPQNGDSNMP

-3051 HYPDG
+3051 HYPNG

-3074 LPSPIPHVPSTPN
+3074 LPSPTPHVPSTPN
-3087 RDTITGEHATP
+3087 TDTITGEHATP

-3174 SSEKTSPILL
+3174 NSEKTSPILL

>member
-1 MTKKNKAR
+1 
-9 SRRYD
+9 
-14 YLPNRANKYSI
+14 
-25 RKFTVGTTSILI
+25 
-37 GATLV
+37 
-42 FGIDHDAKAAETT
+42 
-55 TPPATSTTTASD
+55 
-67 TTAQPAT
+67 
-74 TDTTA
+74 
-79 STNTTD
+79 
-85 STSTATSTAQSTTA
+85 
-99 DSTTQST
+99 
-106 DSTNT
+106 
-111 TNSTSTS
+111 
-118 TAQSTTADSTTQS
+118 
-131 TDSTNTA
+131 
-138 TSTSTADTSTSA
+138 
-150 STAQSTTADSTTQS
+150 
-164 TDSTNTT
+164 
-171 TSTSTA
+171 
-177 DTSTSTSTAQ
+177 
-187 STTSDSTTQS
+187 
-197 TASTD
+197 
-202 TTTSTS
+202 
-208 IADTSASTST
+208 
-218 TSSTVATSTST
+218 
-229 STASASTASTTATS
+229 
-243 TSTSTSTT
+243 
-251 SSTTLSNFSLMS
+251 MS
-263 AAAPMAVAAVAPA
+263 AAAPMAATAVAPVT
-276 NTDVVAEQNNIIT
+276 TDVVAEENDIII

-295 GYIKTATDAT
+295 GYIKSATDAT

-319 SGTPATMANG
+319 SGTPSTMANG

-340 MQWIDTDGAVS
+340 LQWIDTDGAVS
-351 PIYRASTTNKLS
+351 PIYQASTTNQLS

-419 RQAGGFYPDTFV
+419 RQAGGFYPNTFV
-431 NSVTGSNLGQFP
+431 NSVTSSNLGQFP

-467 NNWIVDNQG
+467 DNWIVDNQG

-489 FISGKVWLESG
+489 FISGKVWIESG

-513 NAPSDVAGAGY
+513 NAPSDVAGEGY

-557 LLQANPQYISATVTG
+557 LLQDNPQYISATVTG

-585 SGALD
+585 SGTLD

-601 KGNLVKSYS
+601 EGNLVKSYS
-610 AFTTPLF
+610 AFITPLF

-709 QEAEVAGTFTIPT
+709 QQAEAAGTFTIPT

-732 YIVSGG
+732 YIVSGD

-773 VNPPLN
+773 VNTPLN
-779 NDGTALPTG
+779 SDGTALPAG
-788 TSFESGNNVPTWATV
+788 TSYESGNNVPTWATV

-811 APDAAVTPGSYNVP
+811 APDATVTPGSYNVP
-825 VVVTYP
+825 VVVSYP

-846 PDATVFNPTAT
+846 PDATVYNPTAT

-872 TSNVTIPGYPTT
+872 TSNVTIPGYSTT

-889 ISVNDPS
+889 ITVNDPS

-906 VNVPV
+906 VN
-911 TVTYPD
+911 
-917 GSTDQITVP
+917 
-926 VTTGQPQ
+926 
-933 ATQFDPTVTPVNNPY
+933 
-948 GTATTAD
+948 
-955 QVTSNV
+955 
-961 TIPGYPTTGPQPVI
+961 
-975 SVNDP
+975 
-980 SQLPNGTTPGTVNV
+980 
-994 PVTVTYPDGST
+994 
-1005 DQITVPVTTGVSQ
+1005 
-1018 ATQYDPTANPVNNPY
+1018 
-1033 GTATTADQITGNI
+1033 
-1046 TVPGFPTTGAQPTYT
+1046 
-1061 IPVGTVLPDG
+1061 
-1071 TTPGTVDVP
+1071 VP

-1119 TPTTENQI
+1119 TPTIENQI

-1181 VTTGNTQATQYDPT
+1181 VTTDNTQATQYDPT
-1195 ATPVTN
+1195 ATGVTN
-1201 PYGTPTTQDQVLSN
+1201 PYSTPTTQDQVLTN

-1291 TTEND
+1291 TTESD

-1308 TGVQPTIKVDNG
+1308 TGAQPTITVDNG

-1489 GATLPDGTQS
+1489 GAILPDGTQS

-1513 TTDMINVPVTVGDA
+1513 TTDTINVPVTVGDA

-1533 PTATPIDKNYGS
+1533 PTSTPIDKNYGS

-1572 DDPTTLPDGQTPGN
+1572 DDPSTLPDGQTPGN

-1609 GSTEASTYQPTATAV
+1609 GPTEASTYQPTATAV

-1654 NTVDDPTTLPDGQTP
+1654 ITVDDPTTLPDGQTA

-1694 TPSQASTYNPTAG
+1694 TPSQASTYNPTTG

-1886 PTTETDVVGKVTIP
+1886 PTTETDVMGKVTIP

-1905 GDQPVITVDNPSSL
+1905 GDQPVITVDNPSTL
-1919 PDGTASGTYDVPV
+1919 PDGSTSGTYDVPV

-1955 NTAYEPITTSV
+1955 NTAYEPTTTPV

-1974 TTDDITGSVT
+1974 TTEDITSSVT
-1984 VPGYPT
+1984 VPGYST

-2001 PSTLPDGTTPGTYE
+2001 PSTLPDGTTPGTYD

-2128 NEPTATP
+2128 NEPTVAP

-2142 PTTVDDIT
+2142 PTTVDDITSSVTVPGYPITGDQPVITVDNPSSLPDGTTPGTVDVPVTVTYPDGSVDKITVPVTTGEAQATTYEPTTTPVEKPYGTPTTTEDIT

-2175 PDGTT
+2175 PDGT
-2180 PDTVDV
+2180 
-2186 PVTVTYPDGS
+2186 
-2196 VDKITVPVTT
+2196 I
-2206 GVAQATTYEPTTT
+2206 
-2219 PVEKSFGTPTTV
+2219 
-2231 DDITSSV
+2231 
-2238 TVPGYSTTGDQ
+2238 
-2249 PVITVD
+2249 
-2255 NPSTLPDG
+2255 
-2263 QTPGTYDV
+2263 PGTYDV

-2301 VTGPVNNAYGT
+2301 VTGPVNNSYGT
-2312 PTTEDQVVAQV
+2312 PTTEEQVVAQV
-2323 TVPNFPTTGEQPVI
+2323 TVPNFPTTGDQPVI
-2337 TVDNPLSLPDG
+2337 TVDNPSSLPDG
-2348 QTPGTVDVSVTVTYP
+2348 STPGTVDVSVTVTYP

-2369 TAVTVNTGDTQA
+2369 TTVTVNTGDTQA

-2394 YGTPTTE
+2394 YGTPTTD
-2401 NQVLDQV
+2401 NQVLDHV

-2442 VIVRYPDGSQD
+2442 VIVTYPDGSQD
-2453 MINVPVTVGESQAT
+2453 MINVPVTVGESQAVINEPTTTPVEKPFGTPTTTDDITGSVTVPNFPTTGDQPVVTVDNPSSLPDGTTPGTYEVPVTVTYPDGSEDHTTVTVTVGESQAT

-2482 PTTVDDI
+2482 PTTTDDI

-2496 GYPTTGDQPVVT
+2496 NFPTTGDQPVVT
-2508 VDNPTSLPDGTT
+2508 VDNPSSLPDGTT
-2520 PGTYEVP
+2520 PGTYDVP
-2527 VTVTYPDGSQDHTTV
+2527 VTVTYPDGSEDHATV

-2564 FGTPTTVD
+2564 FGTPTMTE
-2572 DITSSVTVPGYPA
+2572 DITGSVTVPNFPP
-2585 TGDQPVITVDNPS
+2585 TGDQSVITVDNPS

-2625 VVTVTVGESQAT
+2625 VVTVTVGEPQANT
-2637 TNEPTTTPVEKPFGT
+2637 YEPTTTPVEKPNGT
-2652 PTTTDDITSS
+2652 PTTVDDITGS
-2662 VTVPGYPTTGD
+2662 VTVPNFPPTGD
-2673 QPVVTVDNPS
+2673 KPVITVDDPS
-2683 SLPDG
+2683 TLPDG
-2688 TTPGT
+2688 STPGT
-2693 YEVPVTVTYP
+2693 VDVPVTVTYP
-2703 DGSQDHTVVT
+2703 DGSEDHTTVT
-2713 VIVGEP
+2713 VTVGEP

-2751 NFPTTGEQPVIT
+2751 NFPP
-2763 VDNPSTLPDGTTP
+2763 
-2776 GTVDVP
+2776 
-2782 VTVTYPDGSED
+2782 
-2793 HTTVPVTVGEPQ
+2793 
-2805 ANTYEPTTTP
+2805 
-2815 VEKPNGTP
+2815 
-2823 TTVDDVTGSVTVPNF
+2823 
-2838 PTTGDQPVVTV
+2838 TGDQPVVTV
-2849 DDPSTL
+2849 DNPSSL

-2876 EDHTTVPVIVGEPQ
+2876 Q
-2890 ANTYEPTTTP
+2890 
-2900 VEKPNGTP
+2900 
-2908 TTVDDITGS
+2908 
-2917 VTVPNFPPTGEQ
+2917 
-2929 PVITVDNPSTLPDGT
+2929 
-2944 TPGTVEVPVTVTY
+2944 
-2957 PDGSEDHTTVT
+2957 DHTTVT

-2992 TIHLPQNGDSNMP
+2992 TIHIPQNGDSNMP

-3051 HYPDG
+3051 HYPNG

-3074 LPSPIPHVPSTPN
+3074 LPSPTPHVPSTPN
-3087 RDTITGEHATP
+3087 TDTITGEHATP

-3174 SSEKTSPILL
+3174 NSEKTSPILL

>member
-1 MTKKNKAR
+1 MHDQKNKAR

-67 TTAQPAT
+67 TTTQPAT

-150 STAQSTTADSTTQS
+150 
-164 TDSTNTT
+164 
-171 TSTSTA
+171 
-177 DTSTSTSTAQ
+177 STAQ

-709 QEAEVAGTFTIPT
+709 QQAEAAGTFTIPT
-722 NAKSGEVYTV
+722 DAKSGEVYTV

-764 TVSQGQTLV
+764 TVSQEQTLV

-846 PDATVFNPTAT
+846 QDATVYNPTAT

-872 TSNVTIPGYPTT
+872 TSNVTIPGYSTT

-889 ISVNDPS
+889 ITVNDPS
-896 QLPDGTTPGT
+896 LLPDGTTPGT

-975 SVNDP
+975 TVNDP

-1061 IPVGTVLPDG
+1061 IPAGTVLPDG

-1080 VTVTYPD
+1080 
-1087 GTTDQITVPVT
+1087 
-1098 TGQPQA
+1098 
-1104 TTYQP
+1104 
-1109 VGDQVNNPFG
+1109 
-1119 TPTTENQI
+1119 
-1127 VDAVIIPG
+1127 
-1135 YPTTGPQP
+1135 
-1143 VISVNDP
+1143 
-1150 STLPDGQTS
+1150 
-1159 GTVDVSVTVTYPDGS
+1159 VTVTYPDGS

-1308 TGVQPTIKVDNG
+1308 TGVQPTITVDNG

-1513 TTDMINVPVTVGDA
+1513 TTDTINVLVTVGDA

-1654 NTVDDPTTLPDGQTP
+1654 ITVDDPTTLPDGQTA

-1707 VVNNP
+1707 IVNNP

-1834 TGYTSGTFEVPVLVT
+1834 TGYNSGTFEVPVLVT

-2001 PSTLPDGTTPGTYE
+2001 PSTLPDGTTPGTYD

-2086 PSSLPDGTIPG
+2086 PSSLPDGT
-2097 TVDVPVTVT
+2097 
-2106 YPDGSVDKIT
+2106 
-2116 VPVTTGEAQATT
+2116 
-2128 NEPTATP
+2128 
-2135 VENPYGT
+2135 
-2142 PTTVDDIT
+2142 
-2150 SSVTVPGYPTTG
+2150 
-2162 DQPVVTVD
+2162 
-2170 NPSTL
+2170 
-2175 PDGTT
+2175 
-2180 PDTVDV
+2180 
-2186 PVTVTYPDGS
+2186 
-2196 VDKITVPVTT
+2196 
-2206 GVAQATTYEPTTT
+2206 
-2219 PVEKSFGTPTTV
+2219 
-2231 DDITSSV
+2231 
-2238 TVPGYSTTGDQ
+2238 
-2249 PVITVD
+2249 
-2255 NPSTLPDG
+2255 
-2263 QTPGTYDV
+2263 
-2271 PVTVTYP
+2271 
-2278 DGSQDHTTVTVT
+2278 
-2290 VGESQATQYEP
+2290 
-2301 VTGPVNNAYGT
+2301 
-2312 PTTEDQVVAQV
+2312 
-2323 TVPNFPTTGEQPVI
+2323 
-2337 TVDNPLSLPDG
+2337 
-2348 QTPGTVDVSVTVTYP
+2348 
-2363 DGTVDH
+2363 
-2369 TAVTVNTGDTQA
+2369 
-2381 TQYEPTATPVDNP
+2381 
-2394 YGTPTTE
+2394 
-2401 NQVLDQV
+2401 
-2408 TVPNYPTTGDQPTY
+2408 
-2422 TIPSGTTLPDGS
+2422 
-2434 QSGTFNVP
+2434 
-2442 VIVRYPDGSQD
+2442 
-2453 MINVPVTVGESQAT
+2453 
-2467 TNEPTTTPVE
+2467 
-2477 KPFGT
+2477 
-2482 PTTVDDI
+2482 
-2489 TSSVTVP
+2489 
-2496 GYPTTGDQPVVT
+2496 
-2508 VDNPTSLPDGTT
+2508 T

-2527 VTVTYPDGSQDHTTV
+2527 VTVTYPDGSEDHTTV

-2555 PTTTPVEKP
+2555 PTTTTVEKP

-2625 VVTVTVGESQAT
+2625 VVTVTVGE
-2637 TNEPTTTPVEKPFGT
+2637 
-2652 PTTTDDITSS
+2652 
-2662 VTVPGYPTTGD
+2662 
-2673 QPVVTVDNPS
+2673 
-2683 SLPDG
+2683 
-2688 TTPGT
+2688 
-2693 YEVPVTVTYP
+2693 
-2703 DGSQDHTVVT
+2703 
-2713 VIVGEP
+2713 P

-2751 NFPTTGEQPVIT
+2751 NFPSTGEQPVIT

-2776 GTVDVP
+2776 GTV
-2782 VTVTYPDGSED
+2782 
-2793 HTTVPVTVGEPQ
+2793 
-2805 ANTYEPTTTP
+2805 
-2815 VEKPNGTP
+2815 
-2823 TTVDDVTGSVTVPNF
+2823 
-2838 PTTGDQPVVTV
+2838 
-2849 DDPSTL
+2849 
-2855 PDGTTPGTV
+2855 
-2864 EVPVTVTYPDGS
+2864 EVPVTVTYPDGAQ
-2876 EDHTTVPVIVGEPQ
+2876 DHTTVSVTVGEPQ

-2917 VTVPNFPPTGEQ
+2917 VTVPNFPTTGEQ
-2929 PVITVDNPSTLPDGT
+2929 PVITVDDPSTLPDGT

-2957 PDGSEDHTTVT
+2957 PDGSQDHTTVT

-2973 SQAEQNNPGYHDG
+2973 SQVEQNNPGYHDG

-3017 SGWNITVD
+3017 SDWNITVD

-3074 LPSPIPHVPSTPN
+3074 LPSPTPHVPSTPN

>member
-1 MTKKNKAR
+1 MHDQKNKAR

-67 TTAQPAT
+67 TTTQPAT

-150 STAQSTTADSTTQS
+150 
-164 TDSTNTT
+164 
-171 TSTSTA
+171 
-177 DTSTSTSTAQ
+177 STAQ

-709 QEAEVAGTFTIPT
+709 QQAEAAGTFTIPT
-722 NAKSGEVYTV
+722 DAKSGEVYTV

-764 TVSQGQTLV
+764 TVSQEQTLV

-846 PDATVFNPTAT
+846 QDATVYNPTAT

-872 TSNVTIPGYPTT
+872 TSNVTIPGYSTT

-889 ISVNDPS
+889 ITVNDPS
-896 QLPDGTTPGT
+896 LLPDGTTPGT

-975 SVNDP
+975 TVNDP

-1061 IPVGTVLPDG
+1061 IPAGTVLPDG

-1080 VTVTYPD
+1080 
-1087 GTTDQITVPVT
+1087 
-1098 TGQPQA
+1098 
-1104 TTYQP
+1104 
-1109 VGDQVNNPFG
+1109 
-1119 TPTTENQI
+1119 
-1127 VDAVIIPG
+1127 
-1135 YPTTGPQP
+1135 
-1143 VISVNDP
+1143 
-1150 STLPDGQTS
+1150 
-1159 GTVDVSVTVTYPDGS
+1159 VTVTYPDGS

-1308 TGVQPTIKVDNG
+1308 TGVQPTITVDNG

-1513 TTDMINVPVTVGDA
+1513 TTDTINVPVTVGDA

-1654 NTVDDPTTLPDGQTP
+1654 ITVDDPTTLPDGQTA

-1707 VVNNP
+1707 IVNNP

-1834 TGYTSGTFEVPVLVT
+1834 TGYNSGTFEVPVLVT

-2001 PSTLPDGTTPGTYE
+2001 PSTLPDGTTPGTYD

-2086 PSSLPDGTIPG
+2086 PSSLPDGT
-2097 TVDVPVTVT
+2097 
-2106 YPDGSVDKIT
+2106 
-2116 VPVTTGEAQATT
+2116 
-2128 NEPTATP
+2128 
-2135 VENPYGT
+2135 
-2142 PTTVDDIT
+2142 
-2150 SSVTVPGYPTTG
+2150 
-2162 DQPVVTVD
+2162 
-2170 NPSTL
+2170 
-2175 PDGTT
+2175 
-2180 PDTVDV
+2180 
-2186 PVTVTYPDGS
+2186 
-2196 VDKITVPVTT
+2196 
-2206 GVAQATTYEPTTT
+2206 
-2219 PVEKSFGTPTTV
+2219 
-2231 DDITSSV
+2231 
-2238 TVPGYSTTGDQ
+2238 
-2249 PVITVD
+2249 
-2255 NPSTLPDG
+2255 
-2263 QTPGTYDV
+2263 
-2271 PVTVTYP
+2271 
-2278 DGSQDHTTVTVT
+2278 
-2290 VGESQATQYEP
+2290 
-2301 VTGPVNNAYGT
+2301 
-2312 PTTEDQVVAQV
+2312 
-2323 TVPNFPTTGEQPVI
+2323 
-2337 TVDNPLSLPDG
+2337 
-2348 QTPGTVDVSVTVTYP
+2348 
-2363 DGTVDH
+2363 
-2369 TAVTVNTGDTQA
+2369 
-2381 TQYEPTATPVDNP
+2381 
-2394 YGTPTTE
+2394 
-2401 NQVLDQV
+2401 
-2408 TVPNYPTTGDQPTY
+2408 
-2422 TIPSGTTLPDGS
+2422 
-2434 QSGTFNVP
+2434 
-2442 VIVRYPDGSQD
+2442 
-2453 MINVPVTVGESQAT
+2453 
-2467 TNEPTTTPVE
+2467 
-2477 KPFGT
+2477 
-2482 PTTVDDI
+2482 
-2489 TSSVTVP
+2489 
-2496 GYPTTGDQPVVT
+2496 
-2508 VDNPTSLPDGTT
+2508 T

-2527 VTVTYPDGSQDHTTV
+2527 VTVTYPDGSEDHTTV

-2555 PTTTPVEKP
+2555 PTTTTVEKP

-2625 VVTVTVGESQAT
+2625 VVTVTVGE
-2637 TNEPTTTPVEKPFGT
+2637 
-2652 PTTTDDITSS
+2652 
-2662 VTVPGYPTTGD
+2662 
-2673 QPVVTVDNPS
+2673 
-2683 SLPDG
+2683 
-2688 TTPGT
+2688 
-2693 YEVPVTVTYP
+2693 
-2703 DGSQDHTVVT
+2703 
-2713 VIVGEP
+2713 P

-2751 NFPTTGEQPVIT
+2751 NFPSTGEQPVIT

-2776 GTVDVP
+2776 GTV
-2782 VTVTYPDGSED
+2782 
-2793 HTTVPVTVGEPQ
+2793 
-2805 ANTYEPTTTP
+2805 
-2815 VEKPNGTP
+2815 
-2823 TTVDDVTGSVTVPNF
+2823 
-2838 PTTGDQPVVTV
+2838 
-2849 DDPSTL
+2849 
-2855 PDGTTPGTV
+2855 
-2864 EVPVTVTYPDGS
+2864 EVPVTVTYPDGAQ
-2876 EDHTTVPVIVGEPQ
+2876 DHTTVSVTVGEPQ

-2917 VTVPNFPPTGEQ
+2917 VTVPNFPTTGEQ
-2929 PVITVDNPSTLPDGT
+2929 PVITVDDPSTLPDGT

-2957 PDGSEDHTTVT
+2957 PDGSQDHTTVT

-2973 SQAEQNNPGYHDG
+2973 SQVEQNNPGYHDG

-3017 SGWNITVD
+3017 SDWNITVD

-3074 LPSPIPHVPSTPN
+3074 LPSPTPHVPSTPN

>member
-1 MTKKNKAR
+1 MHDQKNKAR

-111 TNSTSTS
+111 TNSTSTADTSTSAS

-131 TDSTNTA
+131 TDSTNA
-138 TSTSTADTSTSA
+138 TNSTSTADTSTSA

-177 DTSTSTSTAQ
+177 DTSTSASTAQ
-187 STTSDSTTQS
+187 STTADSTTQS
-197 TASTD
+197 TDSTN

-263 AAAPMAVAAVAPA
+263 AAAPMAAAAVAPA
-276 NTDVVAEQNNIIT
+276 TTTDVVAEQNNIII

-351 PIYRASTTNKLS
+351 PIYQASTTNQLS

-530 LTAEGAKAYDAYVN
+530 LTAEGAKAYDAYIN

-779 NDGTALPTG
+779 NDGTTLPTG

-846 PDATVFNPTAT
+846 PDATVYNPTAT

-975 SVNDP
+975 TVNDP

-994 PVTVTYPDGST
+994 PVTVTYPDGS
-1005 DQITVPVTTGVSQ
+1005 
-1018 ATQYDPTANPVNNPY
+1018 
-1033 GTATTADQITGNI
+1033 
-1046 TVPGFPTTGAQPTYT
+1046 
-1061 IPVGTVLPDG
+1061 
-1071 TTPGTVDVP
+1071 
-1080 VTVTYPD
+1080 
-1087 GTTDQITVPVT
+1087 TDQITVPVT

-1150 STLPDGQTS
+1150 STLPDGQKS

-1263 SVPVTVG
+1263 S
-1270 DAQAVTYDP
+1270 
-1279 TSTPVDTPFGTA
+1279 
-1291 TTEND
+1291 
-1296 VVSHVAVPGYPT
+1296 
-1308 TGVQPTIKVDNG
+1308 
-1320 TSLPDGQTPGTYNV
+1320 
-1334 PVTVTYPDGSVD
+1334 
-1346 HITVPVTVGQPQ
+1346 
-1358 ATQYDPTATP
+1358 
-1368 ISNPY
+1368 
-1373 GTATTA
+1373 
-1379 DQVLGNVSVPGFP
+1379 
-1392 TNGAQPSYTLAD
+1392 
-1404 GAILPNGTQ
+1404 
-1413 SGTFNVPV
+1413 
-1421 VVTYPD
+1421 
-1427 GSKDTINVP
+1427 
-1436 VTVGDAQAVTY
+1436 
-1447 EPSATPI
+1447 
-1454 SNPYGTA
+1454 
-1461 TTSDQVLGNV
+1461 
-1471 TVPGFP
+1471 
-1477 TNGAQPSYTLAD
+1477 
-1489 GATLPDGTQS
+1489 
-1499 GTFNV
+1499 
-1504 PVVVTYPDG
+1504 
-1513 TTDMINVPVTVGDA
+1513 VPVTVGDA

-1654 NTVDDPTTLPDGQTP
+1654 ITVDDPTTLPDGQTP

-1694 TPSQASTYNPTAG
+1694 TPSQASTYNPTTG

-1834 TGYTSGTFEVPVLVT
+1834 TGYNSGTFEVPVLVT

-2001 PSTLPDGTTPGTYE
+2001 PSTLPDGTTPGTYD

-2097 TVDVPVTVT
+2097 TVDVPVTVM

-2180 PDTVDV
+2180 PGTVDV

-2301 VTGPVNNAYGT
+2301 VTGPVNNSYGT

-2337 TVDNPLSLPDG
+2337 TVDNPSSLPDG

-2369 TAVTVNTGDTQA
+2369 TTVTVNTGDTQA

-2442 VIVRYPDGSQD
+2442 VIVTYPDGSQD

-2467 TNEPTTTPVE
+2467 
-2477 KPFGT
+2477 
-2482 PTTVDDI
+2482 
-2489 TSSVTVP
+2489 
-2496 GYPTTGDQPVVT
+2496 
-2508 VDNPTSLPDGTT
+2508 
-2520 PGTYEVP
+2520 
-2527 VTVTYPDGSQDHTTV
+2527 
-2542 TVTVGESQAATNE
+2542 TNE

-2610 VPVTVTYPDGSQDHT
+2610 VPVTVT
-2625 VVTVTVGESQAT
+2625 
-2637 TNEPTTTPVEKPFGT
+2637 
-2652 PTTTDDITSS
+2652 
-2662 VTVPGYPTTGD
+2662 
-2673 QPVVTVDNPS
+2673 
-2683 SLPDG
+2683 
-2688 TTPGT
+2688 
-2693 YEVPVTVTYP
+2693 
-2703 DGSQDHTVVT
+2703 
-2713 VIVGEP
+2713 
-2719 QANTYEPTT
+2719 
-2728 TPVEKPNGTPTTT
+2728 
-2741 EDITG
+2741 
-2746 SVTVP
+2746 
-2751 NFPTTGEQPVIT
+2751 
-2763 VDNPSTLPDGTTP
+2763 
-2776 GTVDVP
+2776 
-2782 VTVTYPDGSED
+2782 
-2793 HTTVPVTVGEPQ
+2793 
-2805 ANTYEPTTTP
+2805 
-2815 VEKPNGTP
+2815 
-2823 TTVDDVTGSVTVPNF
+2823 
-2838 PTTGDQPVVTV
+2838 
-2849 DDPSTL
+2849 
-2855 PDGTTPGTV
+2855 
-2864 EVPVTVTYPDGS
+2864 
-2876 EDHTTVPVIVGEPQ
+2876 
-2890 ANTYEPTTTP
+2890 
-2900 VEKPNGTP
+2900 
-2908 TTVDDITGS
+2908 
-2917 VTVPNFPPTGEQ
+2917 
-2929 PVITVDNPSTLPDGT
+2929 
-2944 TPGTVEVPVTVTY
+2944 
-2957 PDGSEDHTTVT
+2957 
-2968 VTTGV
+2968 
-2973 SQAEQNNPGYHDG
+2973 
-2986 VAKPGE
+2986 
-2992 TIHLPQNGDSNMP
+2992 
-3005 DGTKYEVTPHVP
+3005 
-3017 SGWNITVD
+3017 
-3025 ETTGELTV
+3025 
-3033 TPPNN
+3033 
-3038 AQPGTSIVTEVIV
+3038 
-3051 HYPDG
+3051 
-3056 STEVVQIII
+3056 
-3065 TVGEKSETP
+3065 
-3074 LPSPIPHVPSTPN
+3074 
-3087 RDTITGEHATP
+3087 
-3098 GHSICVTWPNGSV
+3098 
-3111 TTVPVKKD
+3111 
-3119 GSWSV
+3119 
-3124 AIPKNIENQP
+3124 
-3134 EQRINIVE
+3134 
-3142 INHQGQVSKPTT
+3142 
-3154 IQKEHAPEKAGQHEL
+3154 
-3169 PETGQ
+3169 
-3174 SSEKTSPILL
+3174 
-3184 GGLFAALG
+3184 
-3192 SLLLFRR
+3192 
-3199 KKQDKETK
+3199 

>member
-9 SRRYD
+9 SRRFD

-111 TNSTSTS
+111 ATSTSTADTSTSASTAQSTTADSTTQTTASTNTTNSTSTADTSTSAS

-131 TDSTNTA
+131 TDSTNT
-138 TSTSTADTSTSA
+138 TNSISTADTSTSA

-171 TSTSTA
+171 TSTS
-177 DTSTSTSTAQ
+177 
-187 STTSDSTTQS
+187 
-197 TASTD
+197 
-202 TTTSTS
+202 
-208 IADTSASTST
+208 IADTSASTSA

-263 AAAPMAVAAVAPA
+263 AAAPMTATAVAPA
-276 NTDVVAEQNNIIT
+276 TTTDVVAEQNNIII

-340 MQWIDTDGAVS
+340 MQWVDTDGAVS
-351 PIYRASTTNKLS
+351 PIYQASTTNQLS

-572 YTDANGNYTLRFP
+572 YTNANGDYTLRFP
-585 SGALD
+585 TGTLD

-601 KGNLVKSYS
+601 SGNLVKSYS
-610 AFTTPLF
+610 SFTAPLF
-617 RPADANLS
+617 RAANANLS

-638 HAWVNVNFAVVGTN
+638 NAWVNVNFAVVGTN

-709 QEAEVAGTFTIPT
+709 QQAEAAGTFTIPT

-773 VNPPLN
+773 VNTPLN
-779 NDGTALPTG
+779 SDGTALPAG
-788 TSFESGNNVPTWATV
+788 TSYESGNNVPTWATV

-846 PDATVFNPTAT
+846 PDATVYNPTAT
-857 PVDTPYGTATTADQV
+857 PVNTPYGTATTADQV
-872 TSNVTIPGYPTT
+872 TSNVTIPGYSTT

-889 ISVNDPS
+889 ITVNDPS
-896 QLPDGTTPGT
+896 LLPDGTTPGT

-975 SVNDP
+975 TVNDP

-1018 ATQYDPTANPVNNPY
+1018 ATQFDPTVTPVNNPY

-1061 IPVGTVLPDG
+1061 IPAGTVLPDG

-1150 STLPDGQTS
+1150 SALPDGQTS

-1236 TLPDGTQSGTYNVP
+1236 TIPDGTQSGTYNVP

-1291 TTEND
+1291 TTESD

-1308 TGVQPTIKVDNG
+1308 TGAQPTITVDNG

-1346 HITVPVTVGQPQ
+1346 HITVPVTVGQSQ

-1513 TTDMINVPVTVGDA
+1513 TTDTINVPVTVGDA

-1609 GSTEASTYQPTATAV
+1609 GPTEASTYQPTATAV

-1654 NTVDDPTTLPDGQTP
+1654 ITVDDPTTLPDGQTA

-1955 NTAYEPITTSV
+1955 NTAYEPTTTSV

-2001 PSTLPDGTTPGTYE
+2001 PSTLPDGTTPGTYD

-2086 PSSLPDGTIPG
+2086 PSSLPDGTISG

-2106 YPDGSVDKIT
+2106 YPDGSVDIIT
-2116 VPVTTGEAQATT
+2116 VPVTTGESQATT
-2128 NEPTATP
+2128 NEPIATP

-2162 DQPVVTVD
+2162 DQPVITVD
-2170 NPSTL
+2170 NPSSL

-2180 PDTVDV
+2180 PGTVDV

-2206 GVAQATTYEPTTT
+2206 GEAQATTFEPSTT
-2219 PVEKSFGTPTTV
+2219 PVEKPFGTPTTV

-2290 VGESQATQYEP
+2290 VGESQAATNEPTTTPVEKPYGTPTTTDDITGSVTVPGYPTTGDQPVVTVDNPSSLPDGQTPGTYDVPVTVTYPDGSQDHTTVTVTVGESQATQYEP
-2301 VTGPVNNAYGT
+2301 VTGPVNNSYGT

-2337 TVDNPLSLPDG
+2337 TVDNPSSLPDG
-2348 QTPGTVDVSVTVTYP
+2348 SAPGTVDVSVTVTYP

-2369 TAVTVNTGDTQA
+2369 TIVTVNTGDTQA

-2442 VIVRYPDGSQD
+2442 VIVTYPDGSQD

-2477 KPFGT
+2477 KPYGT
-2482 PTTVDDI
+2482 PTTTEDI
-2489 TSSVTVP
+2489 TGSVTIP
-2496 GYPTTGDQPVVT
+2496 NFPTTGDQPVIR
-2508 VDNPTSLPDGTT
+2508 VDNPSSLPDGTT

-2564 FGTPTTVD
+2564 YGTPTTVD
-2572 DITSSVTVPGYPA
+2572 DITSSVIVPGYPT
-2585 TGDQPVITVDNPS
+2585 TGDQPAITVDNPS

-2625 VVTVTVGESQAT
+2625 VVTVTVGESQAA
-2637 TNEPTTTPVEKPFGT
+2637 TNEPTTTPVEKPF
-2652 PTTTDDITSS
+2652 
-2662 VTVPGYPTTGD
+2662 
-2673 QPVVTVDNPS
+2673 
-2683 SLPDG
+2683 
-2688 TTPGT
+2688 
-2693 YEVPVTVTYP
+2693 
-2703 DGSQDHTVVT
+2703 
-2713 VIVGEP
+2713 
-2719 QANTYEPTT
+2719 
-2728 TPVEKPNGTPTTT
+2728 
-2741 EDITG
+2741 
-2746 SVTVP
+2746 
-2751 NFPTTGEQPVIT
+2751 
-2763 VDNPSTLPDGTTP
+2763 
-2776 GTVDVP
+2776 
-2782 VTVTYPDGSED
+2782 
-2793 HTTVPVTVGEPQ
+2793 
-2805 ANTYEPTTTP
+2805 
-2815 VEKPNGTP
+2815 GTP

-2838 PTTGDQPVVTV
+2838 PTTGDQPVITV

-2864 EVPVTVTYPDGS
+2864 DVPVTVTYPDGS
-2876 EDHTTVPVIVGEPQ
+2876 QDHTTVPVTVGEPQ
-2890 ANTYEPTTTP
+2890 ANNYEPTTTP

-2917 VTVPNFPPTGEQ
+2917 VTVPNFPTTGDQ
-2929 PVITVDNPSTLPDGT
+2929 PVITVDDPSTLPDGT

-2957 PDGSEDHTTVT
+2957 PDGSQDHTTVT

-3074 LPSPIPHVPSTPN
+3074 LPSPTPHVPSTPN
-3087 RDTITGEHATP
+3087 TDTITGEHATP

-3154 IQKEHAPEKAGQHEL
+3154 IQKEHASEKAGQHEL
-3169 PETGQ
+3169 PETGHN
-3174 SSEKTSPILL
+3174 SEKTSPILL

>member
-111 TNSTSTS
+111 TNSTSTADTSTSTS

-138 TSTSTADTSTSA
+138 TSTSTADTSTS
-150 STAQSTTADSTTQS
+150 
-164 TDSTNTT
+164 
-171 TSTSTA
+171 
-177 DTSTSTSTAQ
+177 TSTAQ

-197 TASTD
+197 TASTN

-229 STASASTASTTATS
+229 STASASTASASTASTTATS

-263 AAAPMAVAAVAPA
+263 AAAPMAAAAVAPA

-489 FISGKVWLESG
+489 FISGKVWIESG

-572 YTDANGNYTLRFP
+572 YTDTNGNYTLRFP

-652 LTNINI
+652 LTNIDI

-846 PDATVFNPTAT
+846 PDATVYNPTAT

-872 TSNVTIPGYPTT
+872 TSNVTIPGYSTT

-889 ISVNDPS
+889 ITVNDPS
-896 QLPDGTTPGT
+896 LLPDGTTPGT

-975 SVNDP
+975 TVNDP
-980 SQLPNGTTPGTVNV
+980 SQLPNGTTPGTVDV

-1061 IPVGTVLPDG
+1061 IPAGTVLPDG

-1654 NTVDDPTTLPDGQTP
+1654 ITVDDPTTLPDGQTA

-1740 TVDNPAALPDGSVT
+1740 TVDNPAALPDGSVA

-1834 TGYTSGTFEVPVLVT
+1834 TGYNSGTFEVPVLVT
-1849 YPDGTSD
+1849 YPDGTTD
-1856 SIIVTVTVDAQPQN
+1856 HITVPVVVGAQPQN
-1870 NQYEPVTSQVN
+1870 TAYEPITTSVEK
-1881 QPYGT
+1881 PYGT
-1886 PTTETDVVGKVTIP
+1886 PTTTDDITGSVTVP

-2001 PSTLPDGTTPGTYE
+2001 PSTLPDGTTPGTYD

-2162 DQPVVTVD
+2162 YQPVITVD
-2170 NPSTL
+2170 NPSLL

-2180 PDTVDV
+2180 PGTVDV

-2206 GVAQATTYEPTTT
+2206 GEAQATTFEP
-2219 PVEKSFGTPTTV
+2219 S
-2231 DDITSSV
+2231 
-2238 TVPGYSTTGDQ
+2238 
-2249 PVITVD
+2249 
-2255 NPSTLPDG
+2255 
-2263 QTPGTYDV
+2263 
-2271 PVTVTYP
+2271 
-2278 DGSQDHTTVTVT
+2278 
-2290 VGESQATQYEP
+2290 
-2301 VTGPVNNAYGT
+2301 
-2312 PTTEDQVVAQV
+2312 
-2323 TVPNFPTTGEQPVI
+2323 
-2337 TVDNPLSLPDG
+2337 
-2348 QTPGTVDVSVTVTYP
+2348 
-2363 DGTVDH
+2363 
-2369 TAVTVNTGDTQA
+2369 
-2381 TQYEPTATPVDNP
+2381 
-2394 YGTPTTE
+2394 
-2401 NQVLDQV
+2401 
-2408 TVPNYPTTGDQPTY
+2408 
-2422 TIPSGTTLPDGS
+2422 
-2434 QSGTFNVP
+2434 
-2442 VIVRYPDGSQD
+2442 
-2453 MINVPVTVGESQAT
+2453 
-2467 TNEPTTTPVE
+2467 TTPVE

-2482 PTTVDDI
+2482 PTTVGDI

-2508 VDNPTSLPDGTT
+2508 VDNPSTLPDGTT
-2520 PGTYEVP
+2520 PGTY
-2527 VTVTYPDGSQDHTTV
+2527 D
-2542 TVTVGESQAATNE
+2542 
-2555 PTTTPVEKP
+2555 
-2564 FGTPTTVD
+2564 
-2572 DITSSVTVPGYPA
+2572 
-2585 TGDQPVITVDNPS
+2585 
-2598 SLPDGTTPGTYE
+2598 

-2637 TNEPTTTPVEKPFGT
+2637 TNEPTTTPIEKPYGT
-2652 PTTTDDITSS
+2652 PTTTDDITGS
-2662 VTVPGYPTTGD
+2662 VTVPNFPTTGD
-2673 QPVVTVDNPS
+2673 QPVVTVDNPT
-2683 SLPDG
+2683 SLPNG

-2693 YEVPVTVTYP
+2693 YEVPVTITYP

-2713 VIVGEP
+2713 VTVGEP

-2741 EDITG
+2741 DDITS

-2751 NFPTTGEQPVIT
+2751 GYPTTGDQPVIT

-2838 PTTGDQPVVTV
+2838 PTTGDQPVITI

-2957 PDGSEDHTTVT
+2957 PDGSQDHTTVT

-2973 SQAEQNNPGYHDG
+2973 SQAEQNNPGYHDS

-3005 DGTKYEVTPHVP
+3005 DGTKYEITPHVP

-3033 TPPNN
+3033 MPPNN

-3074 LPSPIPHVPSTPN
+3074 LPSPTPHVPSTPN